1 MRKRWLLAAL
11 SALCFALLFVGCT
24 AQKPVYTVTYINGA
38 EVFYTDTA
46 EEGAP
51 LPLPDK
57 DPEKA
62 EDDTYTY
69 TFKGWSL
76 SEGGEIADLASVTSV
91 TEAMTFYAV
100 FEPVEKPVFT
110 YTVTFVDGLTGKP
123 IGEPQSVKEGE
134 SAVAPEPPVHEGY
147 TFTGWDKD
155 FTNITVRTE
164 VKALYTVNSYT
175 LTTEVLGEEKTQEIE
190 YGGSLE
196 LGAPE
201 TPEGLVFAGWYVKE
215 DGEAVLLTEKYPDG
229 MPAAAVSAY
238 AAFGI
243 DWSGVSLDTA
253 DAVYGGKAAVTVPDA
268 EGFSYTYVWGDDTAG
283 PEFAY
288 KAAGEQDVKVTVRA
302 EYKSGNATYAEGEK
316 TFEQTVAVAKAAL
329 SVTVKPESG
338 EVAYGTLPQ
347 ISFDADGFVGED
359 AAKYEGRFTAVFTDA
374 ADAPADGAGLAVGEY
389 TVSAQLPG
397 QSDYELK
404 VTSAKLNVTPK
415 AITLKLTAEDI
426 LYGEEPEYTVSS
438 DGFAYGEDMDVLSGG
453 SVVFK
458 KDGAIVSG
466 SLSVGVYTAETQGYA
481 SENYSVTQASAQFEV
496 SKATLTVTVRTDK
509 TQYVYAESAVPSYV
523 VDERGLV
530 NGDIAGVVTG
540 EPSYVFTKEGEEIS
554 GVLPVG
560 SYGVTVK
567 GLSADNYELK
577 IVDGSFIVM
586 AREVLLE
593 AEVSQKSGAEWTKSD
608 FAPALPDGCTF
619 SGTLVLN
626 TTDAGEY
633 KLEGTSLEGTL
644 FAWSVPAKVL
654 RGEEDVTA
662 NFVFRFAVA
671 VKLEEIPFDVG
682 TVENFTAVYTG
693 NAIELGKSITVKE
706 PPEGLKIEYKLGE
719 EGSYAE
725 ALPKAT
731 DAGVYTVYFRLS
743 APNYTAY
750 EGSYQATISQAENK
764 IAETT
769 SFGTYTYTG
778 QDQTVEFAS
787 HLKADFGEIVLKEGN
802 TNIVKDAG
810 EYSFTVC
817 VAETENYKG
826 AEHTVKITVGKATY
840 TEGQIPAQK
849 VADDDIVAGM
859 NKTLV
864 DVALAEGFAWTDDSL
879 GYKAGENTAAAT
891 YCGDAKN
898 YETYSLQITFTARR
912 ENITIF
918 ADGSK
923 LEADFGIS
931 SFTEFAAALSA
942 KDEKGENFTLVDL
955 STLCSAAFVNIDYTT
970 GGTYAVRYT
979 LTTAENDYYAFAFE
993 NAGDGEYFAPFKL
1006 KSVKLGDALYTIEDA
1021 LAKAVSGNTVIV
1033 TANTAFAS
1041 ADTLSLLNE
1050 VYSAE
1055 GGHYT
1060 VKEGVTLLV
1069 PYSDTDTVGNNNYD
1083 SKELTASSAPV
1094 LYRTVTVPQGITIIN
1109 SGTITVGAY
1118 TNIKNA
1124 GYRHQGTITG
1134 GYSQIVLDGILNSTG
1149 TMNVYGNITGNG
1161 QVNALAGTV
1170 RERFEIL
1177 DWRGGTIAG
1186 ATFLAFENS
1195 PAKVNMSVG
1204 DNIIDPQQANEF
1216 PFKQYSLAS
1225 ISATVTINY
1234 GAKLSGIARIY
1245 TSTPDAL
1252 TSIDFVI
1259 VAKEGDNNGLILLKE
1274 GDDVYA
1280 TKKTKED
1287 GRVELLVHG
1296 GAVGGQADLELT
1308 VGYPPLISA
1317 TIHMRSGLVAF
1328 PITGGLDIVLESGD
1342 YESSFG
1348 YKILPGATFMLRN
1361 NANLTL
1367 NDTVKG
1373 TTVYT
1378 EDDIIYADNYDPNNP
1393 FFEPTNA
1400 TVGKWEYYDPD
1411 QGDGM
1416 FKVGAGCTL
1425 TINGKFG
1432 GSISGESGSNIIVAQ
1447 SAELKTTTY
1456 EGYGEKSGFLSITFT
1471 FKVTTKNADKPAQ
1484 LSGYEG
1490 ELTAGMRYTYDG
1502 ATWTAQA

>member
-51 LPLPDK
+51 LPRPDK

-76 SEGGEIADLASVTSV
+76 SEGGEIADLASVTEV

-110 YTVTFVDGLTGKP
+110 YTVTFVDGLTGQP

-175 LTTEVLGEEKTQEIE
+175 LTTEVLGKETTQEIE

-374 ADAPADGAGLAVGEY
+374 ADAPADGDRLVAGEY

-404 VTSAKLNVTPK
+404 VTTAKLKVTPK

-466 SLSVGVYTAETQGYA
+466 SLSAGVYTAETQGYA

-509 TQYVYAESAVPSYV
+509 TQYVYAESAAPSYV
-523 VDERGLV
+523 VDESGLV

-540 EPSYVFTKEGEEIS
+540 EPSYVFTKEGEEVS

-577 IVDGSFIVM
+577 IVDGSFIVI

-644 FAWSVPAKVL
+644 FAWSVSAKVL

-682 TVENFTAVYTG
+682 TVENFTAAYTG
-693 NAIELGKSITVKE
+693 STIKLGEGITVNN

-817 VAETENYKG
+817 VAETENYAG
-826 AEHTVKITVGKATY
+826 AEYTVEITVGKATY

-859 NKTLV
+859 NKTLA

-891 YCGDAKN
+891 YCGDTKN
-898 YETYSLQITFTARR
+898 YEPYSLQITFTARR

-942 KDEKGENFTLVDL
+942 KDEKDENFTLVDL

-993 NAGDGEYFAPFKL
+993 NAEGGEYFAPFKL

-1033 TANTAFAS
+1033 TANTAFVS
-1041 ADTLSLLNE
+1041 ADTLSLLNG

-1069 PYSDTDTVGNNNYD
+1069 PFDANYSTSPKEIIRGTNAKEANAYVTLTVSGDIQINVFGTLMVNAKRTSSGAKTSTVYLYGAMDVQEGATIQIENGATLEAIGYIYGKGNIVAKSGSKVYETFNMYGWKGGTISLNIKNNVFPLNQYT
-1083 SKELTASSAPV
+1083 L
-1094 LYRTVTVPQGITIIN
+1094 N
-1109 SGTITVGAY
+1109 SLIVKTRFEAGSDYQARACITVGKEIFGIFIGKDFFAEASFASVND
-1118 TNIKNA
+1118 TSFIQLTS
-1124 GYRHQGTITG
+1124 GYFEKYVDETTG
-1134 GYSQIVLDGILNSTG
+1134 DVHFDLH
-1149 TMNVYGNITGNG
+1149 
-1161 QVNALAGTV
+1161 GTV
-1170 RERFEIL
+1170 
-1177 DWRGGTIAG
+1177 
-1186 ATFLAFENS
+1186 AFNNLE
-1195 PAKVNMSVG
+1195 V
-1204 DNIIDPQQANEF
+1204 
-1216 PFKQYSLAS
+1216 SLSTYS
-1225 ISATVTINY
+1225 ISTEGVQVPIPGHFKINIAEETTTISSDVQL
-1234 GAKLSGIARIY
+1234 KL
-1245 TSTPDAL
+1245 
-1252 TSIDFVI
+1252 
-1259 VAKEGDNNGLILLKE
+1259 
-1274 GDDVYA
+1274 
-1280 TKKTKED
+1280 
-1287 GRVELLVHG
+1287 
-1296 GAVGGQADLELT
+1296 
-1308 VGYPPLISA
+1308 
-1317 TIHMRSGLVAF
+1317 
-1328 PITGGLDIVLESGD
+1328 
-1342 YESSFG
+1342 
-1348 YKILPGATFMLRN
+1348 LPGAE
-1361 NANLTL
+1361 
-1367 NDTVKG
+1367 VS
-1373 TTVYT
+1373 
-1378 EDDIIYADNYDPNNP
+1378 
-1393 FFEPTNA
+1393 
-1400 TVGKWEYYDPD
+1400 
-1411 QGDGM
+1411 
-1416 FKVGAGCTL
+1416 VGAGAELVVQGSLYSYGEGCAVFDGVSGWTDGALGRGYPHNEFAGSHRVTPTPVYSVNSAAKLNVAGEVEVQDGAVFAAGVYGGTGGIVSVASGAVLSNKIQEDNSSDGNTGYFGATL
-1425 TINGKFG
+1425 TAKLE
-1432 GSISGESGSNIIVAQ
+1432 SVSGAQ
-1447 SAELKTTTY
+1447 D
-1456 EGYGEKSGFLSITFT
+1456 I
-1471 FKVTTKNADKPAQ
+1471 
-1484 LSGYEG
+1484 
-1490 ELTAGMRYTYDG
+1490 TAGTTYTYDG
-1502 ATWTAQA
+1502 ASWTAASQV

>member
-51 LPLPDK
+51 LPRPDK

-76 SEGGEIADLASVTSV
+76 SEGGEIADLASVTEV

-175 LTTEVLGEEKTQEIE
+175 LTTEVLGKETTQEIE
-190 YGGSLE
+190 YGGSLK

-329 SVTVKPESG
+329 FVTVKPESG

-415 AITLKLTAEDI
+415 AITLKLIAEDI
-426 LYGEEPEYTVSS
+426 RYGEEPEYTVSS
-438 DGFAYGEDMDVLSGG
+438 DGFAYGEGMDVLSGG

-466 SLSVGVYTAETQGYA
+466 SLSAGVYTAETQGYA
-481 SENYSVTQASAQFEV
+481 SKNYSVTQASAQFEV

-523 VDERGLV
+523 VDESDLV

-540 EPSYVFTKEGEEIS
+540 EPSYVFTKEGEEVS

-577 IVDGSFIVM
+577 IVDGSFIVI

-593 AEVSQKSGAEWTKSD
+593 AEASQKSGAEWTKSD

-662 NFVFRFAVA
+662 NFVFLFAVS
-671 VKLEEIPFDVG
+671 VKLEEIAFEIG
-682 TVENFTAVYTG
+682 TVENFTATYTG
-693 NAIELGKSITVKE
+693 SAIRLGEGITVND
-706 PPEGLKIEYKLGE
+706 PPAGLKIEYGLTKGE
-719 EGSYAE
+719 YSET
-725 ALPKAT
+725 LPTET

-743 APNYTAY
+743 APNYAEY
-750 EGSYQATISQAENK
+750 ESSYQATISQAENK

-769 SFGTYTYTG
+769 PFGTYTYTG
-778 QDQTVEFAS
+778 QEQTVEFAS

-826 AEHTVKITVGKATY
+826 AEYTVKITVGKATY

-859 NKTLV
+859 NKTLA
-864 DVALAEGFAWTDDSL
+864 DVALAEGFAWAEDSL
-879 GYKAGENTAAAT
+879 GYKAGENTAAAI
-891 YCGDAKN
+891 YCGDTKN
-898 YETYSLQITFTARR
+898 YEPYSLQITFTARR

-918 ADGSK
+918 ADGTK
-923 LEADFGIS
+923 LEADFGTS

-942 KDEKGENFTLVDL
+942 KDEKGESFTLVDL

-979 LTTAENDYYAFAFE
+979 LTKTEDDYYAFAFE
-993 NAGDGEYFAPFKL
+993 KAGDGEYFAPFKL

-1041 ADTLSLLNE
+1041 VDTLSLLNG

-1060 VKEGVTLLV
+1060 VKKGVTLLV
-1069 PYSDTDTVGNNNYD
+1069 PFDANYSTSPKEIIRGTNAKEANAYVTLTVSGDIQINVFGTLMVNAKRTSSGAKTSTVYLYGAMDVQEGATIQIENGATLEAIGYIFGKGSIVAKSGSKVYETFNMYGWKGGTISLNIKNNVFPLNQYT
-1083 SKELTASSAPV
+1083 L
-1094 LYRTVTVPQGITIIN
+1094 N
-1109 SGTITVGAY
+1109 SLIVKTRFEAGSDYQARACITVGKEIFGIFIGKDFFAEASFASVND
-1118 TNIKNA
+1118 TSFIQLTS
-1124 GYRHQGTITG
+1124 GYFEKYVDETTG
-1134 GYSQIVLDGILNSTG
+1134 DVHFDLH
-1149 TMNVYGNITGNG
+1149 
-1161 QVNALAGTV
+1161 GTV
-1170 RERFEIL
+1170 AFNNLEVSLGFLYSISTEGLQVPIP
-1177 DWRGGTIAG
+1177 GHFKINIAEETTTISSDVQLKLLPG
-1186 ATFLAFENS
+1186 AE
-1195 PAKVNMSVG
+1195 VSVG
-1204 DNIIDPQQANEF
+1204 A
-1216 PFKQYSLAS
+1216 
-1225 ISATVTINY
+1225 
-1234 GAKLSGIARIY
+1234 GAKLVVQGSLYSYGEGCAVFDGVSGWTDGALGRGY
-1245 TSTPDAL
+1245 PHNEFAGSHRVTPAPVYSVNSAAKL
-1252 TSIDFVI
+1252 N
-1259 VAKEGDNNGLILLKE
+1259 VAGE
-1274 GDDVYA
+1274 
-1280 TKKTKED
+1280 
-1287 GRVELLVHG
+1287 VEVQD
-1296 GAVGGQADLELT
+1296 GAVFAAGVYGKAGGELSVASGAVLSNKIQEDNSSDGNT
-1308 VGYPPLISA
+1308 GYFGVTLTA
-1317 TIHMRSGLVAF
+1317 K
-1328 PITGGLDIVLESGD
+1328 LESV
-1342 YESSFG
+1342 S
-1348 YKILPGATFMLRN
+1348 GAQDIT
-1361 NANLTL
+1361 A
-1367 NDTVKG
+1367 G
-1373 TTVYT
+1373 TT
-1378 EDDIIYADNYDPNNP
+1378 
-1393 FFEPTNA
+1393 
-1400 TVGKWEYYDPD
+1400 
-1411 QGDGM
+1411 
-1416 FKVGAGCTL
+1416 
-1425 TINGKFG
+1425 
-1432 GSISGESGSNIIVAQ
+1432 
-1447 SAELKTTTY
+1447 
-1456 EGYGEKSGFLSITFT
+1456 
-1471 FKVTTKNADKPAQ
+1471 
-1484 LSGYEG
+1484 
-1490 ELTAGMRYTYDG
+1490 YTYDG
-1502 ATWTAQA
+1502 ASWTAAPQV

>member
-24 AQKPVYTVTYINGA
+24 AQKSVYTVTYINGA

-51 LPLPDK
+51 LPRPDK

-76 SEGGEIADLASVTSV
+76 SEGGEICDLASVTSV

-175 LTTEVLGEEKTQEIE
+175 LTTEVLGKETTQEIE

-253 DAVYGGKAAVTVPDA
+253 DAVYGGKAAVTVPDS

-316 TFEQTVAVAKAAL
+316 IFEQTVAVAKAEL

-404 VTSAKLNVTPK
+404 VTAAKLNVTPK

-426 LYGEEPEYTVSS
+426 RYGEEPEYTVSS

-496 SKATLTVTVRTDK
+496 SKATLSVTVRTDK

-577 IVDGSFIVM
+577 IVDGSFIVT

-593 AEVSQKSGAEWTKSD
+593 AEASQKSGAEWAKSD

-644 FAWSVPAKVL
+644 FAWSAPAKVL

-662 NFVFRFAVA
+662 NFVFRFAVS

-682 TVENFTAVYTG
+682 TVENFTAAYTG
-693 NAIELGKSITVKE
+693 SAIELGKDITVKE

-731 DAGVYTVYFRLS
+731 DTGVYTVYFRLS

-750 EGSYQATISQAENK
+750 EGSYQATISQAANK

-769 SFGTYTYTG
+769 PFGTYTYTG
-778 QDQTVEFAS
+778 QEQTVEFAS

-817 VAETENYKG
+817 VVETKNYAG
-826 AEHTVKITVGKATY
+826 AEYTVEITVGKATY

-918 ADGSK
+918 ADGTK
-923 LEADFGIS
+923 LEADFGTS

-942 KDEKGENFTLVDL
+942 KDEKGESFTLVDL
-955 STLCSAAFVNIDYTT
+955 STLCTAAFENIDYAT

-979 LTTAENDYYAFAFE
+979 LTKTEDDYYAFAFE

-1006 KSVKLGDALYTIEDA
+1006 KSVKLGDTLYTIEDA

-1041 ADTLSLLNE
+1041 ADTLSLLNG
-1050 VYSAE
+1050 VYSA

-1060 VKEGVTLLV
+1060 VKAGVTLLV
-1069 PYSDTDTVGNNNYD
+1069 PYDTGYSENTKDCDVNYEAVGATPFATLTISSGVSLSVNGKLIVNAKIVQRSGVTSTVKGNLYGAMNVCKGASITLAGGSVYESIGFSYGEGTIYTQKEAEVYELFNMVGYKGGTISSGIEGTVFPLNQYGMTSISCKLEIVYGANYYAKAFTAALSNSVKVDADVLFVSDDSSAFLQVMSEKGKIYKWIDESIGAIYFETDGDVQFNNMSVKLGRYALDTAGREIPIPGNFKFIVNSGTVTIPADIRIKLLPGMCLTIKEGAGVEVYGRLYSYGSKDSYSMAMTDGGEPLETWQDGNQSVKAYPLGDMKNVYRKVPTLD
-1083 SKELTASSAPV
+1083 YTASSPAV
-1094 LYRTVTVPQGITIIN
+1094 ISVAGSINVYAGAYFACEVSGVQNGKLHFDSASELTGTIQEDFSHIEKKWGIIN
-1109 SGTITVGAY
+1109 TCIEVYFTTTIKTVGA
-1118 TNIKNA
+1118 
-1124 GYRHQGTITG
+1124 
-1134 GYSQIVLDGILNSTG
+1134 
-1149 TMNVYGNITGNG
+1149 NG
-1161 QVNALAGTV
+1161 EV
-1170 RERFEIL
+1170 FE
-1177 DWRGGTIAG
+1177 
-1186 ATFLAFENS
+1186 
-1195 PAKVNMSVG
+1195 
-1204 DNIIDPQQANEF
+1204 
-1216 PFKQYSLAS
+1216 
-1225 ISATVTINY
+1225 
-1234 GAKLSGIARIY
+1234 
-1245 TSTPDAL
+1245 
-1252 TSIDFVI
+1252 
-1259 VAKEGDNNGLILLKE
+1259 
-1274 GDDVYA
+1274 
-1280 TKKTKED
+1280 
-1287 GRVELLVHG
+1287 
-1296 GAVGGQADLELT
+1296 
-1308 VGYPPLISA
+1308 
-1317 TIHMRSGLVAF
+1317 
-1328 PITGGLDIVLESGD
+1328 
-1342 YESSFG
+1342 
-1348 YKILPGATFMLRN
+1348 
-1361 NANLTL
+1361 
-1367 NDTVKG
+1367 KG
-1373 TTVYT
+1373 K
-1378 EDDIIYADNYDPNNP
+1378 D
-1393 FFEPTNA
+1393 
-1400 TVGKWEYYDPD
+1400 
-1411 QGDGM
+1411 
-1416 FKVGAGCTL
+1416 
-1425 TINGKFG
+1425 
-1432 GSISGESGSNIIVAQ
+1432 
-1447 SAELKTTTY
+1447 
-1456 EGYGEKSGFLSITFT
+1456 
-1471 FKVTTKNADKPAQ
+1471 
-1484 LSGYEG
+1484 
-1490 ELTAGMRYTYDG
+1490 YTYDD

>member
-51 LPLPDK
+51 LPRPDK

-76 SEGGEIADLASVTSV
+76 SEGGEIADLASVTEV

-175 LTTEVLGEEKTQEIE
+175 LTTEVLGKETTQEIE

-201 TPEGLVFAGWYVKE
+201 TPEGLIFAGWYVKE

-329 SVTVKPESG
+329 SVTVKPENG

-347 ISFDADGFVGED
+347 ISFEADGFVGED

-415 AITLKLTAEDI
+415 AITLKLIAEDI
-426 LYGEEPEYTVSS
+426 RYGEEPEYTVSS
-438 DGFAYGEDMDVLSGG
+438 DGFAYGEGMDVLSGG

-466 SLSVGVYTAETQGYA
+466 SLSAGVYTAETQGYA
-481 SENYSVTQASAQFEV
+481 SKNYSVTQASAQFEV

-523 VDERGLV
+523 VDESDLV

-540 EPSYVFTKEGEEIS
+540 EPSYVFTKEGEEVS

-577 IVDGSFIVM
+577 IVDGSFIVI

-593 AEVSQKSGAEWTKSD
+593 AEASQKSGAEWTKSD

-644 FAWSVPAKVL
+644 FAWSAPAKVL

-682 TVENFTAVYTG
+682 TVENFTAAYTG
-693 NAIELGKSITVKE
+693 SAIELGKDITVKE

-743 APNYTAY
+743 APNYAEY
-750 EGSYQATISQAENK
+750 ESSYQATISQAENK

-826 AEHTVKITVGKATY
+826 AEYTVKITVGKATY

-849 VADDDIVAGM
+849 TADDDIVAGM
-859 NKTLV
+859 NKTLA
-864 DVALAEGFAWTDDSL
+864 DVALAEGFAWAEDSL
-879 GYKAGENTAAAT
+879 GYKAGENTAAAI
-891 YCGDAKN
+891 YCGDTKN
-898 YETYSLQITFTARR
+898 YEPYSLQITFTARR

-918 ADGSK
+918 ADGTK
-923 LEADFGIS
+923 LEADFGTS

-942 KDEKGENFTLVDL
+942 KDEKGESFTLVDL
-955 STLCSAAFVNIDYTT
+955 STLCSAAFENIDYAT

-979 LTTAENDYYAFAFE
+979 LTKTEDDYYAFAFE
-993 NAGDGEYFAPFKL
+993 KAGDGEYFAPFKL
-1006 KSVKLGDALYTIEDA
+1006 KSVKLGDTLYTIEDA

-1041 ADTLSLLNE
+1041 VDTLSLLNG

-1060 VKEGVTLLV
+1060 VKKGVTLLV
-1069 PYSDTDTVGNNNYD
+1069 PFDANYSTSPKEIIRGTNAKEANAYVTLTVSGDIQINVFGTLMVNA
-1083 SKELTASSAPV
+1083 KRASSGAKTS
-1094 LYRTVTVPQGITIIN
+1094 TVYQYGTMDVQEGATIQIEN
-1109 SGTITVGAY
+1109 GATLEAIGYIFGKGSIVAKSGSKVYETFNMYGWKGGTISL
-1118 TNIKNA
+1118 NIKNNVFPLNQ
-1124 GYRHQGTITG
+1124 YT
-1134 GYSQIVLDGILNSTG
+1134 LNSLIVKTRFEAGSDYQARACITAKIIWESDFFAEASFASVNDNSFIQLTSGYFEKYVDETTG
-1149 TMNVYGNITGNG
+1149 DVHFD
-1161 QVNALAGTV
+1161 LHGTV
-1170 RERFEIL
+1170 AFNNLEVSLGFLYSISTEGLQVPIP
-1177 DWRGGTIAG
+1177 GHFKINIAEETTTISSDVQLKLLPG
-1186 ATFLAFENS
+1186 AE
-1195 PAKVNMSVG
+1195 VSVG
-1204 DNIIDPQQANEF
+1204 A
-1216 PFKQYSLAS
+1216 
-1225 ISATVTINY
+1225 
-1234 GAKLSGIARIY
+1234 GAKLVVQGSLYSYGEGCAVFDGVSGWTDGALGRGY
-1245 TSTPDAL
+1245 PHNEFAGSHRVTPAPVYSVNSAAKL
-1252 TSIDFVI
+1252 N
-1259 VAKEGDNNGLILLKE
+1259 VAGE
-1274 GDDVYA
+1274 
-1280 TKKTKED
+1280 
-1287 GRVELLVHG
+1287 VEVQD
-1296 GAVGGQADLELT
+1296 GAVFAAGVYGKAGGELSVASGAVLSNKIQEDNSSDGNT
-1308 VGYPPLISA
+1308 GYFGVTLTA
-1317 TIHMRSGLVAF
+1317 K
-1328 PITGGLDIVLESGD
+1328 LESV
-1342 YESSFG
+1342 S
-1348 YKILPGATFMLRN
+1348 GAQDIT
-1361 NANLTL
+1361 A
-1367 NDTVKG
+1367 G
-1373 TTVYT
+1373 TT
-1378 EDDIIYADNYDPNNP
+1378 
-1393 FFEPTNA
+1393 
-1400 TVGKWEYYDPD
+1400 
-1411 QGDGM
+1411 
-1416 FKVGAGCTL
+1416 
-1425 TINGKFG
+1425 
-1432 GSISGESGSNIIVAQ
+1432 
-1447 SAELKTTTY
+1447 
-1456 EGYGEKSGFLSITFT
+1456 
-1471 FKVTTKNADKPAQ
+1471 
-1484 LSGYEG
+1484 
-1490 ELTAGMRYTYDG
+1490 YTYDG
-1502 ATWTAQA
+1502 ASWTAAPQV

>member
-1 MRKRWLLAAL
+1 MRKRWLLAVL

-51 LPLPDK
+51 LPRPDK

-76 SEGGEIADLASVTSV
+76 SEGGEIADLASVTEV

-123 IGEPQSVKEGE
+123 IGEPQSVEEGG

-147 TFTGWDKD
+147 TFAGWDKD

-175 LTTEVLGEEKTQEIE
+175 LTTEVLGKEKTQEIE

-302 EYKSGNATYAEGEK
+302 EYKSENVTYAEGEK
-316 TFEQTVAVAKAAL
+316 IFEQTVAVAKAAL
-329 SVTVKPESG
+329 SVTVKPENG

-389 TVSAQLPG
+389 TVSAQLQG

-404 VTSAKLNVTPK
+404 VTTAKLKVTPK

-426 LYGEEPEYTVSS
+426 RYGEEPEYTVSS
-438 DGFAYGEDMDVLSGG
+438 DGFAYGEGMDVLSGG

-466 SLSVGVYTAETQGYA
+466 SLSAGVYTAETQGYA

-509 TQYVYAESAVPSYV
+509 TQYVYAESAAPSYV
-523 VDERGLV
+523 VDESGLV

-577 IVDGSFIVM
+577 IVDGSFIVI

-593 AEVSQKSGAEWTKSD
+593 AEASQKSGAEWTKSD

-644 FAWSVPAKVL
+644 FAWSAPAKVL

-662 NFVFRFAVA
+662 NFVFRFAVS

-682 TVENFTAVYTG
+682 TVENFTAAYTG
-693 NAIELGKSITVKE
+693 SAIELGKDITVND
-706 PPEGLKIEYKLGE
+706 PPAGLKIEYGLTKGE
-719 EGSYAE
+719 YSET
-725 ALPKAT
+725 LPTET
-731 DAGVYTVYFRLS
+731 DEGVYTVYFRLS

-750 EGSYQATISQAENK
+750 EGSYKATITQAANK

-769 SFGTYTYTG
+769 PFGTYTYTG
-778 QDQTVEFAS
+778 QEQTVEFAS

-817 VAETENYKG
+817 VVETKNYKG
-826 AEHTVKITVGKATY
+826 AEYTVKVTVGKATY
-840 TEGQIPAQK
+840 TEEQIPAQK
-849 VADDDIVAGM
+849 TADDDIVAGM
-859 NKTLV
+859 NKTLA
-864 DVALAEGFAWTDDSL
+864 DVALAEGFAWTEDSL

-891 YCGDAKN
+891 YCGDTKN

-955 STLCSAAFVNIDYTT
+955 STLCSAAFENVDYAT

-993 NAGDGEYFAPFKL
+993 NAEGGEYFAPFKL

-1033 TANTAFAS
+1033 TANTAFVS
-1041 ADTLSLLNE
+1041 ADTLSLLNG

-1060 VKEGVTLLV
+1060 VKAGVTLLV
-1069 PYSDTDTVGNNNYD
+1069 PFDANYSTSPKEIIRGTNAKEANAYVTLTVSGDIQINVFGTLMVNAKRTSSGAKTSTVYLYGAMDVQEGATIQIENGATLEAIGYIYGKGNIVAKSGSKVYETFNMYGWKGGTISLNIKNNVFPLNQYT
-1083 SKELTASSAPV
+1083 L
-1094 LYRTVTVPQGITIIN
+1094 N
-1109 SGTITVGAY
+1109 SLIVKTRFEAGSDYQARACITVGKEIFGIFIGKDFFAEASFASVNDTSFIQLTSGY
-1118 TNIKNA
+1118 FEKYVDETTGDVHFDLHGTVAFNNLEVSLSTYSISTEGVQVPIPGHFKINIAEETTTISSDVQLKLLPGAEVSVGA
-1124 GYRHQGTITG
+1124 GAELVVQGSLYSYGEGCAVFDGVSGWTDGALGRGYPHNEFAGSHRVTPTPVYSVNSAAKLNVAGEVEVQDGAVFAAGVYGGTG
-1134 GYSQIVLDGILNSTG
+1134 GIVSVASGAVLSNKIQEDNSTG
-1149 TMNVYGNITGNG
+1149 SATGY
-1161 QVNALAGTV
+1161 
-1170 RERFEIL
+1170 F
-1177 DWRGGTIAG
+1177 G
-1186 ATFLAFENS
+1186 ATL
-1195 PAKVNMSVG
+1195 
-1204 DNIIDPQQANEF
+1204 
-1216 PFKQYSLAS
+1216 
-1225 ISATVTINY
+1225 T
-1234 GAKLSGIARIY
+1234 AKLENVSGA
-1245 TSTPDAL
+1245 
-1252 TSIDFVI
+1252 
-1259 VAKEGDNNGLILLKE
+1259 
-1274 GDDVYA
+1274 
-1280 TKKTKED
+1280 
-1287 GRVELLVHG
+1287 
-1296 GAVGGQADLELT
+1296 Q
-1308 VGYPPLISA
+1308 
-1317 TIHMRSGLVAF
+1317 
-1328 PITGGLDIVLESGD
+1328 DI
-1342 YESSFG
+1342 
-1348 YKILPGATFMLRN
+1348 
-1361 NANLTL
+1361 
-1367 NDTVKG
+1367 
-1373 TTVYT
+1373 
-1378 EDDIIYADNYDPNNP
+1378 
-1393 FFEPTNA
+1393 
-1400 TVGKWEYYDPD
+1400 
-1411 QGDGM
+1411 
-1416 FKVGAGCTL
+1416 
-1425 TINGKFG
+1425 
-1432 GSISGESGSNIIVAQ
+1432 
-1447 SAELKTTTY
+1447 
-1456 EGYGEKSGFLSITFT
+1456 
-1471 FKVTTKNADKPAQ
+1471 
-1484 LSGYEG
+1484 
-1490 ELTAGMRYTYDG
+1490 TAGMTYTYDG

>member
-1 MRKRWLLAAL
+1 MRKRWLLAVL

-51 LPLPDK
+51 LPRPDK

-76 SEGGEIADLASVTSV
+76 SEGGEIADLASVTEV

-123 IGEPQSVKEGE
+123 IGEPQSVEEGG

-147 TFTGWDKD
+147 TFAGWDKD

-175 LTTEVLGEEKTQEIE
+175 LTTEVLGKEKTQEIE

-302 EYKSGNATYAEGEK
+302 EYKSENVTYAEGEK
-316 TFEQTVAVAKAAL
+316 IFEQTVAVAKAAL
-329 SVTVKPESG
+329 FVTVKPENG

-389 TVSAQLPG
+389 TVSAQLQG

-404 VTSAKLNVTPK
+404 VTTAKLKVTPK

-426 LYGEEPEYTVSS
+426 RYGEEPEYTVSS
-438 DGFAYGEDMDVLSGG
+438 DGFAYGEGMDVLSGG

-466 SLSVGVYTAETQGYA
+466 SLSAGVYTAETQGYA

-509 TQYVYAESAVPSYV
+509 TQYVYAESAAPSYV
-523 VDERGLV
+523 VDESGLV

-577 IVDGSFIVM
+577 IVDGSFIVI

-593 AEVSQKSGAEWTKSD
+593 AEASQKSGAEWTKSD

-644 FAWSVPAKVL
+644 FAWSAPAKVL

-662 NFVFRFAVA
+662 NFVFRFAVS

-682 TVENFTAVYTG
+682 TVENFTAAYTG
-693 NAIELGKSITVKE
+693 SAIELGKDITVND
-706 PPEGLKIEYKLGE
+706 PPAGLKIEYGLTKGE
-719 EGSYAE
+719 YSET
-725 ALPKAT
+725 LPTET
-731 DAGVYTVYFRLS
+731 DEGVYTVYFRLS

-750 EGSYQATISQAENK
+750 EGSYKATITQAANK

-769 SFGTYTYTG
+769 PFGTYTYTG
-778 QDQTVEFAS
+778 QEQTVEFAS

-817 VAETENYKG
+817 VVETKNYKG
-826 AEHTVKITVGKATY
+826 AEYTVKVTVGKATY
-840 TEGQIPAQK
+840 TEEQIPAQK
-849 VADDDIVAGM
+849 TADDDIVAGM
-859 NKTLV
+859 NKTLA
-864 DVALAEGFAWTDDSL
+864 DVALAEGFAWTEDSL

-891 YCGDAKN
+891 YCGDTKN

-955 STLCSAAFVNIDYTT
+955 STLCSAAFENVDYAT

-993 NAGDGEYFAPFKL
+993 NAEGGEYFAPFKL

-1033 TANTAFAS
+1033 TANTAFVS
-1041 ADTLSLLNE
+1041 ADTLSLLNG

-1069 PYSDTDTVGNNNYD
+1069 PFDANYSTSPKEIIRGTNAKEANAYVTLTVSGDIQINVFGTLMVNAKRTSSGAKTSTVYLYGAMDVQEGATIQIENGATLEAIGYIYGKGNIVAKSGSKVYETFNMYGWKGGTISLNIKNNVFPLNQYT
-1083 SKELTASSAPV
+1083 L
-1094 LYRTVTVPQGITIIN
+1094 N
-1109 SGTITVGAY
+1109 SLIVKTRFEAGSDYQARACITVGKEIFGIFIGKDFFAEASFASVNDTSFIQLTSGY
-1118 TNIKNA
+1118 FEKYVDETTGDVHFDLHGTVAFNNLEVSLSTYSISTEGVQVPIPGHFKINIAEETTTISSDVQLKLLPGAEVSVGA
-1124 GYRHQGTITG
+1124 GAELVVQGSLYSYGEGCAVFDGVSGWTDGALGRGYPHNEFAGSHRVTPTPVYSVNSAAKLNVAGEVEVQDGAVFAAGVYGGTG
-1134 GYSQIVLDGILNSTG
+1134 GIVSVASGAVLSNKIQEDNSTG
-1149 TMNVYGNITGNG
+1149 SATGY
-1161 QVNALAGTV
+1161 
-1170 RERFEIL
+1170 F
-1177 DWRGGTIAG
+1177 G
-1186 ATFLAFENS
+1186 ATL
-1195 PAKVNMSVG
+1195 
-1204 DNIIDPQQANEF
+1204 
-1216 PFKQYSLAS
+1216 
-1225 ISATVTINY
+1225 T
-1234 GAKLSGIARIY
+1234 AKLENVSGA
-1245 TSTPDAL
+1245 
-1252 TSIDFVI
+1252 
-1259 VAKEGDNNGLILLKE
+1259 
-1274 GDDVYA
+1274 
-1280 TKKTKED
+1280 
-1287 GRVELLVHG
+1287 
-1296 GAVGGQADLELT
+1296 Q
-1308 VGYPPLISA
+1308 
-1317 TIHMRSGLVAF
+1317 
-1328 PITGGLDIVLESGD
+1328 DI
-1342 YESSFG
+1342 
-1348 YKILPGATFMLRN
+1348 
-1361 NANLTL
+1361 
-1367 NDTVKG
+1367 
-1373 TTVYT
+1373 
-1378 EDDIIYADNYDPNNP
+1378 
-1393 FFEPTNA
+1393 
-1400 TVGKWEYYDPD
+1400 
-1411 QGDGM
+1411 
-1416 FKVGAGCTL
+1416 
-1425 TINGKFG
+1425 
-1432 GSISGESGSNIIVAQ
+1432 
-1447 SAELKTTTY
+1447 
-1456 EGYGEKSGFLSITFT
+1456 
-1471 FKVTTKNADKPAQ
+1471 
-1484 LSGYEG
+1484 
-1490 ELTAGMRYTYDG
+1490 TAGMTYTYDG

>member
-51 LPLPDK
+51 LPRPDK

-76 SEGGEIADLASVTSV
+76 SEGGEICDLASVTSV

-100 FEPVEKPVFT
+100 FEPVEKPAYY
-110 YTVTFVDGLTGKP
+110 YTVTFIDGLTGKP

-175 LTTEVLGEEKTQEIE
+175 LTTEVLGEETTQEIE

-238 AAFGI
+238 AAFEI

-316 TFEQTVAVAKAAL
+316 TFEQTVAVAKAPL

-359 AAKYEGRFTAVFTDA
+359 AAKYEGRFTAMFTDA
-374 ADAPADGAGLAVGEY
+374 ADAPADGDRLAVGEY

-415 AITLKLTAEDI
+415 AITLKLIAEDI
-426 LYGEEPEYTVSS
+426 RYGEEPEYTVSS
-438 DGFAYGEDMDVLSGG
+438 DGFAYGEGMDVLSGG

-466 SLSVGVYTAETQGYA
+466 SLSAGVYTAETQGYA

-496 SKATLTVTVRTDK
+496 SKAALTVTVRTDK
-509 TQYVYAESAVPSYV
+509 TQYAYAESAAPSYV
-523 VDERGLV
+523 VDESGLV

-577 IVDGSFIVM
+577 IVDGTFTVM

-593 AEVSQKSGAEWTKSD
+593 AEASQKSGAEWTKSD

-654 RGEEDVTA
+654 RAEEDVTA
-662 NFVFRFAVA
+662 NFVFRFAVT
-671 VKLEEIPFDVG
+671 VKLEEIAFEIG
-682 TVENFTAVYTG
+682 TVENFTATYTG
-693 NAIELGKSITVKE
+693 SAIRLGEGITVND
-706 PPEGLKIEYKLGE
+706 PPAGLKIEYGLTKGE
-719 EGSYAE
+719 YSET
-725 ALPKAT
+725 LPTET

-750 EGSYQATISQAENK
+750 EGSYQATITQAANK
-764 IAETT
+764 IAET
-769 SFGTYTYTG
+769 SPFGTYTYTG
-778 QDQTVEFAS
+778 QEQTVEFAS

-817 VAETENYKG
+817 VAETENYAG
-826 AEHTVKITVGKATY
+826 AEYTVEITVGKATY

-849 VADDDIVAGM
+849 VAEEDIVAGM
-859 NKTLV
+859 NKTLA
-864 DVALAEGFAWTDDSL
+864 DVALAEGFAWTEDSL

-891 YCGDAKN
+891 YCGDTKN
-898 YETYSLQITFTARR
+898 YEPYSLQITFTARR

-918 ADGSK
+918 ADGTK

-931 SFTEFAAALSA
+931 SFTDFAAALSA
-942 KDEKGENFTLVDL
+942 KDEKGESFTLVDL
-955 STLCSAAFVNIDYTT
+955 STLCTAAFENIDYAT

-979 LTTAENDYYAFAFE
+979 LTKTEDDYYAFAFE

-1041 ADTLSLLNE
+1041 ADTLSLLNG

-1069 PYSDTDTVGNNNYD
+1069 PFDANYSTSPEEIIRGTNAKETNAYVTLTVSGDIQINVFGTLMVNAKRTSSGAKTSTVYLYGAMEVQEGATIQIENGATLEAIGYIYGKGNIVAKSGSKVYETFNMYGWKGGTISLNIKNNVFPLNQYT
-1083 SKELTASSAPV
+1083 L
-1094 LYRTVTVPQGITIIN
+1094 N
-1109 SGTITVGAY
+1109 SLIVKTRFEAGSDYQARACITVGKEIFGIFIGKDFFAEASFASVNDTSFIQLTSGY
-1118 TNIKNA
+1118 FEKYVDETTGDVHFDLHGTVAFNNLEVSLSTYSISTEGVQVPIPGHFKINIAEETTTISSDVQLKLLPGAEVSVGA
-1124 GYRHQGTITG
+1124 GAKLVVQGSLYSYGEGCAVFDGVSGWTDGALGRGYPHNEFAGSHRVTPTPVYSVNSAAKLNVAGEVEVQDGAVFAAGVYGGTG
-1134 GYSQIVLDGILNSTG
+1134 GKVSVASGAVLSNKIQEDNSTG
-1149 TMNVYGNITGNG
+1149 SATGYFGATLTAKLESVSGAQDIT
-1161 QVNALAGTV
+1161 AGT
-1170 RERFEIL
+1170 
-1177 DWRGGTIAG
+1177 T
-1186 ATFLAFENS
+1186 
-1195 PAKVNMSVG
+1195 
-1204 DNIIDPQQANEF
+1204 
-1216 PFKQYSLAS
+1216 
-1225 ISATVTINY
+1225 
-1234 GAKLSGIARIY
+1234 
-1245 TSTPDAL
+1245 
-1252 TSIDFVI
+1252 
-1259 VAKEGDNNGLILLKE
+1259 
-1274 GDDVYA
+1274 
-1280 TKKTKED
+1280 
-1287 GRVELLVHG
+1287 
-1296 GAVGGQADLELT
+1296 
-1308 VGYPPLISA
+1308 
-1317 TIHMRSGLVAF
+1317 
-1328 PITGGLDIVLESGD
+1328 
-1342 YESSFG
+1342 
-1348 YKILPGATFMLRN
+1348 
-1361 NANLTL
+1361 
-1367 NDTVKG
+1367 
-1373 TTVYT
+1373 
-1378 EDDIIYADNYDPNNP
+1378 
-1393 FFEPTNA
+1393 
-1400 TVGKWEYYDPD
+1400 
-1411 QGDGM
+1411 
-1416 FKVGAGCTL
+1416 
-1425 TINGKFG
+1425 
-1432 GSISGESGSNIIVAQ
+1432 
-1447 SAELKTTTY
+1447 
-1456 EGYGEKSGFLSITFT
+1456 
-1471 FKVTTKNADKPAQ
+1471 
-1484 LSGYEG
+1484 
-1490 ELTAGMRYTYDG
+1490 YTYDG

>member
-1 MRKRWLLAAL
+1 MRKRWLLAVL

-51 LPLPDK
+51 LPRPDK

-76 SEGGEIADLASVTSV
+76 SEGGEIADLASVTEV

-123 IGEPQSVKEGE
+123 IGEPQSVEEGG

-175 LTTEVLGEEKTQEIE
+175 LTTEVLGKETTQEIE

-201 TPEGLVFAGWYVKE
+201 TPEGLIFAGWYVKE

-302 EYKSGNATYAEGEK
+302 EYKSENVTYAEGEK
-316 TFEQTVAVAKAAL
+316 IFEQTVAVAKAAL
-329 SVTVKPESG
+329 FVTVKPENG

-389 TVSAQLPG
+389 TVSAQLQG

-404 VTSAKLNVTPK
+404 VTTAKLKVTPK

-426 LYGEEPEYTVSS
+426 RYGEEPEYTVSS
-438 DGFAYGEDMDVLSGG
+438 DGFAYGEGMDVLSGG

-466 SLSVGVYTAETQGYA
+466 SLSAGVYTAETQGYA

-509 TQYVYAESAVPSYV
+509 TQYVYAESAAPSYV
-523 VDERGLV
+523 VDESGLV

-577 IVDGSFIVM
+577 IVDGSFTVM

-593 AEVSQKSGAEWTKSD
+593 AEASQKSGAEWAKSD

-644 FAWSVPAKVL
+644 FAWSAPAKVL

-662 NFVFRFAVA
+662 NFVFRFAVS

-682 TVENFTAVYTG
+682 TVENFTAAYTG
-693 NAIELGKSITVKE
+693 SAIELGKDITVND
-706 PPEGLKIEYKLGE
+706 PPAGLKIEYGLTKGE
-719 EGSYAE
+719 YSET
-725 ALPKAT
+725 LPTET
-731 DAGVYTVYFRLS
+731 DEGVYTVYFRLS

-750 EGSYQATISQAENK
+750 EGSYKATITQAANK

-769 SFGTYTYTG
+769 PFGTYTYTG
-778 QDQTVEFAS
+778 QEQTVEFAS

-817 VAETENYKG
+817 VVETKNYAG
-826 AEHTVKITVGKATY
+826 AEYTVEITVGKATY

-955 STLCSAAFVNIDYTT
+955 STLCSAAFENVDYAT

-993 NAGDGEYFAPFKL
+993 NAEGGEYFAPFKL

-1033 TANTAFAS
+1033 TANTAFVS
-1041 ADTLSLLNE
+1041 ADTLSLLNG

-1060 VKEGVTLLV
+1060 VKAGVTLLV
-1069 PYSDTDTVGNNNYD
+1069 PFDANYSTSPKEIIRGTNAKEANAYVTLTVSGDIQINVFGTLMVNAKRTSSGAKTSTVYLYGAMDVQEGATIQIENGATLEAIGYIYGKGNIVAKSGSKVYETFNMYGWKGGTISLNIKNNVFPLNQYT
-1083 SKELTASSAPV
+1083 L
-1094 LYRTVTVPQGITIIN
+1094 N
-1109 SGTITVGAY
+1109 SLIVKTRFEAGSDYQARACITVGKEIFGIFIGKDFFAEASFASVNDTSFIQLTSGY
-1118 TNIKNA
+1118 FEKYVDETTGDVHFDLHGTVAFNNLEVSLSTYSISTEGVQVPIPGHFKINIAEETTTISSDVQLKLLPGAEVSVGA
-1124 GYRHQGTITG
+1124 GAELVVQGSLYSYGEGCAVFDGVSGWTDGALGRGYPHNEFAGSHRVTPTPVYSVNSAAKLNVAGEVEVQDGAVFAAGVYGGTG
-1134 GYSQIVLDGILNSTG
+1134 GIVSVASGAVLSNKIQEDNSTG
-1149 TMNVYGNITGNG
+1149 SATGY
-1161 QVNALAGTV
+1161 
-1170 RERFEIL
+1170 F
-1177 DWRGGTIAG
+1177 G
-1186 ATFLAFENS
+1186 ATL
-1195 PAKVNMSVG
+1195 
-1204 DNIIDPQQANEF
+1204 
-1216 PFKQYSLAS
+1216 
-1225 ISATVTINY
+1225 T
-1234 GAKLSGIARIY
+1234 AKLENVSGA
-1245 TSTPDAL
+1245 
-1252 TSIDFVI
+1252 
-1259 VAKEGDNNGLILLKE
+1259 
-1274 GDDVYA
+1274 
-1280 TKKTKED
+1280 
-1287 GRVELLVHG
+1287 
-1296 GAVGGQADLELT
+1296 Q
-1308 VGYPPLISA
+1308 
-1317 TIHMRSGLVAF
+1317 
-1328 PITGGLDIVLESGD
+1328 DI
-1342 YESSFG
+1342 
-1348 YKILPGATFMLRN
+1348 
-1361 NANLTL
+1361 
-1367 NDTVKG
+1367 
-1373 TTVYT
+1373 
-1378 EDDIIYADNYDPNNP
+1378 
-1393 FFEPTNA
+1393 
-1400 TVGKWEYYDPD
+1400 
-1411 QGDGM
+1411 
-1416 FKVGAGCTL
+1416 
-1425 TINGKFG
+1425 
-1432 GSISGESGSNIIVAQ
+1432 
-1447 SAELKTTTY
+1447 
-1456 EGYGEKSGFLSITFT
+1456 
-1471 FKVTTKNADKPAQ
+1471 
-1484 LSGYEG
+1484 
-1490 ELTAGMRYTYDG
+1490 TAGMTYTYDG

>member
-24 AQKPVYTVTYINGA
+24 AQKSVYTVTYINGA

-51 LPLPDK
+51 LPRPDK

-110 YTVTFVDGLTGKP
+110 YTVTFVDGLTGQP

-134 SAVAPEPPVHEGY
+134 SAVAPKPPVHEGY

-329 SVTVKPESG
+329 FVTVKPENG

-389 TVSAQLPG
+389 TVSAQLQG

-404 VTSAKLNVTPK
+404 VTTAKLKVTPK

-426 LYGEEPEYTVSS
+426 RYGEEPEYTVSS

-466 SLSVGVYTAETQGYA
+466 SLSAGVYTAETQGYA

-496 SKATLTVTVRTDK
+496 SKAALTVTVRTDK

-523 VDERGLV
+523 VDESGLV

-540 EPSYVFTKEGEEIS
+540 EPSYVFTKEGEEVS

-577 IVDGSFIVM
+577 IVDGTFTVM

-593 AEVSQKSGAEWTKSD
+593 AESSQKSGTAWSKND
-608 FAPALPDGCTF
+608 FNPALPDGCTF

-654 RGEEDVTA
+654 RAEEDVTA
-662 NFVFRFAVA
+662 NFVFRFAVT
-671 VKLEEIPFDVG
+671 VKLEEIAFEIG
-682 TVENFTAVYTG
+682 TVENFTATYTG
-693 NAIELGKSITVKE
+693 SAIELGKDITVND
-706 PPEGLKIEYKLGE
+706 PPAGLKIEYGLTKGE
-719 EGSYAE
+719 YSET
-725 ALPKAT
+725 LPTET
-731 DAGVYTVYFRLS
+731 DEGVYTVYFRLS

-750 EGSYQATISQAENK
+750 EGSYQATISQAANK

-769 SFGTYTYTG
+769 PFGTYTYTG
-778 QDQTVEFAS
+778 QEQTVEFAS

-817 VAETENYKG
+817 VAETENYAG
-826 AEHTVKITVGKATY
+826 AEYTVRITVGKATY

-859 NKTLV
+859 NKTLA

-1069 PYSDTDTVGNNNYD
+1069 PFDANYSTSPKEIIRGTNAKEANAYVTLTVSGDIQINVFGTLMVNAKRTSSGAKTSTVYLYGAMDVQEGATIQIENGATLEAIGYIYGKGNIVAKSGSKVYETFNMYGWKGGTISLNIKNNVFPLNQYT
-1083 SKELTASSAPV
+1083 L
-1094 LYRTVTVPQGITIIN
+1094 N
-1109 SGTITVGAY
+1109 SLIVKTRFEAGSDYQARACITVGKEIFGIFIGKDFFAEASFASVNDTSFIQLTSGY
-1118 TNIKNA
+1118 FEKYVDETTGDVHFDLHGTVAFNNLEVSLSTYSISTEGVQVPIPGHFKINIAEETTTISSDVQLKLLPGAEVSVGA
-1124 GYRHQGTITG
+1124 GAELVVQGSLYSYGEGCAVFDGVSGWTDGALGRGYPHNEFAGSHRVTPTPVYSVNSAAKLNVAGEVEVQDGAVFAAGVYGGTG
-1134 GYSQIVLDGILNSTG
+1134 GIVSVASGAVLSNKIQEDNSTG
-1149 TMNVYGNITGNG
+1149 SATGY
-1161 QVNALAGTV
+1161 
-1170 RERFEIL
+1170 F
-1177 DWRGGTIAG
+1177 G
-1186 ATFLAFENS
+1186 ATL
-1195 PAKVNMSVG
+1195 
-1204 DNIIDPQQANEF
+1204 
-1216 PFKQYSLAS
+1216 
-1225 ISATVTINY
+1225 T
-1234 GAKLSGIARIY
+1234 AKLENVSGA
-1245 TSTPDAL
+1245 
-1252 TSIDFVI
+1252 
-1259 VAKEGDNNGLILLKE
+1259 
-1274 GDDVYA
+1274 
-1280 TKKTKED
+1280 
-1287 GRVELLVHG
+1287 
-1296 GAVGGQADLELT
+1296 Q
-1308 VGYPPLISA
+1308 
-1317 TIHMRSGLVAF
+1317 
-1328 PITGGLDIVLESGD
+1328 DI
-1342 YESSFG
+1342 
-1348 YKILPGATFMLRN
+1348 
-1361 NANLTL
+1361 
-1367 NDTVKG
+1367 
-1373 TTVYT
+1373 
-1378 EDDIIYADNYDPNNP
+1378 
-1393 FFEPTNA
+1393 
-1400 TVGKWEYYDPD
+1400 
-1411 QGDGM
+1411 
-1416 FKVGAGCTL
+1416 
-1425 TINGKFG
+1425 
-1432 GSISGESGSNIIVAQ
+1432 
-1447 SAELKTTTY
+1447 
-1456 EGYGEKSGFLSITFT
+1456 
-1471 FKVTTKNADKPAQ
+1471 
-1484 LSGYEG
+1484 
-1490 ELTAGMRYTYDG
+1490 TAGMTYTYDG

>member
-1 MRKRWLLAAL
+1 MRKRWLLAVL

-51 LPLPDK
+51 LPRPDK

-76 SEGGEIADLASVTSV
+76 SEGGEIADLASVTEV

-123 IGEPQSVKEGE
+123 IGEPQSVEEGG

-147 TFTGWDKD
+147 TFAGWDKD

-175 LTTEVLGEEKTQEIE
+175 LTTEVLGKEKTQEIE

-302 EYKSGNATYAEGEK
+302 EYKSENVTYAEGEK
-316 TFEQTVAVAKAAL
+316 IFEQTVAVAKAAL
-329 SVTVKPESG
+329 FVTVKPENG

-389 TVSAQLPG
+389 TVSAQLQG

-404 VTSAKLNVTPK
+404 VTTAKLKVTPK

-426 LYGEEPEYTVSS
+426 RYGEEPEYTVSS
-438 DGFAYGEDMDVLSGG
+438 DGFAYGEGMDVLSGG

-466 SLSVGVYTAETQGYA
+466 SLSAGVYTAETQGYA

-509 TQYVYAESAVPSYV
+509 TQYVYAESAAPSYV
-523 VDERGLV
+523 VDESGLV

-577 IVDGSFIVM
+577 IVDGSFIVI

-593 AEVSQKSGAEWTKSD
+593 AEASQKSGAEWTKSD

-644 FAWSVPAKVL
+644 FAWSAPAKVL

-662 NFVFRFAVA
+662 NFVFRFAVS

-682 TVENFTAVYTG
+682 TVENFTAAYTG
-693 NAIELGKSITVKE
+693 SAIELGKDITVND
-706 PPEGLKIEYKLGE
+706 PPAGLKIEYGLTKGE
-719 EGSYAE
+719 YSET
-725 ALPKAT
+725 LPTET
-731 DAGVYTVYFRLS
+731 DEGVYTVYFRLS

-750 EGSYQATISQAENK
+750 EGSYKATITQAANK

-769 SFGTYTYTG
+769 PFGTYTYTG
-778 QDQTVEFAS
+778 QEQTVEFAS

-817 VAETENYKG
+817 VVETKNYKG
-826 AEHTVKITVGKATY
+826 AEYTVKVTVGKATY
-840 TEGQIPAQK
+840 TEEQIPAQK
-849 VADDDIVAGM
+849 TADDDIVAGM
-859 NKTLV
+859 NKTLA
-864 DVALAEGFAWTDDSL
+864 DVALAEGFAWTEDSL

-891 YCGDAKN
+891 YCGDTKN

-955 STLCSAAFVNIDYTT
+955 STLCSAAFENVDYAT

-993 NAGDGEYFAPFKL
+993 NAEGGEYFAPFKL

-1033 TANTAFAS
+1033 TANTAFVS
-1041 ADTLSLLNE
+1041 ADTLSLLNG

-1060 VKEGVTLLV
+1060 VKAGVTLLV
-1069 PYSDTDTVGNNNYD
+1069 PFDANYSTSPKEIIRGTNAKEANAYVTLTVSGDIQINVFGTLMVNAKRTSSGAKTSTVYLYGAMDVQEGATIQIENGATLEAIGYIYGKGNIVAKSGSKVYETFNMYGWKGGTISLNIKNNVFPLNQYT
-1083 SKELTASSAPV
+1083 L
-1094 LYRTVTVPQGITIIN
+1094 N
-1109 SGTITVGAY
+1109 SLIVKTRFEAGSDYQARACITVGKEIFGIFIGKDFFAEASFASVNDTSFIQLTSGY
-1118 TNIKNA
+1118 FEKYVDETTGDVHFDLHGTVAFNNLEVSLSTYSISTEGVQVPIPGHFKINIAEETTTISSDVQLKLLPGAEVSVGA
-1124 GYRHQGTITG
+1124 GAELVVQGSLYSYGEGCAVFDGVSGWTDGALGRGYPHNEFAGSHRVTPTPVYSVNSAAKLNVAGEVEVQDGAVFAAGVYGGTG
-1134 GYSQIVLDGILNSTG
+1134 GIVSVASGAVLSNKIQEDNSTG
-1149 TMNVYGNITGNG
+1149 SATGY
-1161 QVNALAGTV
+1161 
-1170 RERFEIL
+1170 F
-1177 DWRGGTIAG
+1177 G
-1186 ATFLAFENS
+1186 ATL
-1195 PAKVNMSVG
+1195 
-1204 DNIIDPQQANEF
+1204 
-1216 PFKQYSLAS
+1216 
-1225 ISATVTINY
+1225 T
-1234 GAKLSGIARIY
+1234 AKLENVSGA
-1245 TSTPDAL
+1245 
-1252 TSIDFVI
+1252 
-1259 VAKEGDNNGLILLKE
+1259 
-1274 GDDVYA
+1274 
-1280 TKKTKED
+1280 
-1287 GRVELLVHG
+1287 
-1296 GAVGGQADLELT
+1296 Q
-1308 VGYPPLISA
+1308 
-1317 TIHMRSGLVAF
+1317 
-1328 PITGGLDIVLESGD
+1328 DI
-1342 YESSFG
+1342 
-1348 YKILPGATFMLRN
+1348 
-1361 NANLTL
+1361 
-1367 NDTVKG
+1367 
-1373 TTVYT
+1373 
-1378 EDDIIYADNYDPNNP
+1378 
-1393 FFEPTNA
+1393 
-1400 TVGKWEYYDPD
+1400 
-1411 QGDGM
+1411 
-1416 FKVGAGCTL
+1416 
-1425 TINGKFG
+1425 
-1432 GSISGESGSNIIVAQ
+1432 
-1447 SAELKTTTY
+1447 
-1456 EGYGEKSGFLSITFT
+1456 
-1471 FKVTTKNADKPAQ
+1471 
-1484 LSGYEG
+1484 
-1490 ELTAGMRYTYDG
+1490 TAGMTYTYDG

>member
-51 LPLPDK
+51 LPRPDK

-175 LTTEVLGEEKTQEIE
+175 LTTEVLGKETTQEIE

-201 TPEGLVFAGWYVKE
+201 TPEGLIFAGWYVKE

-347 ISFDADGFVGED
+347 ISFEADGFVGED

-415 AITLKLTAEDI
+415 AITLKLIAEDI
-426 LYGEEPEYTVSS
+426 RYGEEPEYTVSS
-438 DGFAYGEDMDVLSGG
+438 DGFAYGEGMDVLSGG

-466 SLSVGVYTAETQGYA
+466 SLSAGVYTAETQGYA
-481 SENYSVTQASAQFEV
+481 SKNYSVTQASAQFEV

-523 VDERGLV
+523 VDESDLV

-540 EPSYVFTKEGEEIS
+540 EPSYVFTKEGEEVS

-577 IVDGSFIVM
+577 IVDGSFIVI

-593 AEVSQKSGAEWTKSD
+593 AEASQKSGAEWAKSD

-644 FAWSVPAKVL
+644 FAWSAPAKVL

-662 NFVFRFAVA
+662 NFVFRFAVS

-682 TVENFTAVYTG
+682 TVENFTAAYTG
-693 NAIELGKSITVKE
+693 SAIELGKDITVND
-706 PPEGLKIEYKLGE
+706 PPAGLKIEYGLTKGE
-719 EGSYAE
+719 YSET
-725 ALPKAT
+725 LPTET
-731 DAGVYTVYFRLS
+731 DEGVYTVYFRLS

-750 EGSYQATISQAENK
+750 EGSYKATITQAANK

-769 SFGTYTYTG
+769 PFGTYTYTG
-778 QDQTVEFAS
+778 QEQTVEFAS

-817 VAETENYKG
+817 VVETKNYKG
-826 AEHTVKITVGKATY
+826 AEYTVKVTVGKATY
-840 TEGQIPAQK
+840 TEEQIPAQK
-849 VADDDIVAGM
+849 TADDDIVAGM
-859 NKTLV
+859 NKTLA
-864 DVALAEGFAWTDDSL
+864 DVALAEGFAWTEDSL

-891 YCGDAKN
+891 YCGDTKN

-955 STLCSAAFVNIDYTT
+955 STLCSAAFENVDYAT

-993 NAGDGEYFAPFKL
+993 NAEGGEYFAPFKL

-1033 TANTAFAS
+1033 TANTAFVS
-1041 ADTLSLLNE
+1041 ADTLSLLNG

-1060 VKEGVTLLV
+1060 VKAGVTLLV
-1069 PYSDTDTVGNNNYD
+1069 PYDTGYSENTKDCDVNYEAVGATPFATLTVSSGVSLSVNGKLIVNAKIVQRSGVTSTVKGNLYGAMNVCADASITLTSGSVYESIGFSYGEGTIYTQKEANVYELFNMVGYKGGTISNGIKGTVFPLNQYGMTSISCKLEIVYGANYYAKAFTAALSNSAKVDADVLFVSD
-1083 SKELTASSAPV
+1083 SSSAFLQVMSEKGKICKWIDESIGAIYFETDGDVQFNNMAVEFSRYALDTTGREIPIPGNFKFIV
-1094 LYRTVTVPQGITIIN
+1094 N
-1109 SGTITVGAY
+1109 SGTVTIPADIRIKLLPGMSLTIKEGAGIEVYGRLYSYGSKDSYSMAMTDGGEPLETWQDGNLSVKAYPLGDMKNVYRKVPALDYTASAPAVISVAGSIKVYAGAY
-1118 TNIKNA
+1118 FACEVSGVQNGKLYFDSASELT
-1124 GYRHQGTITG
+1124 GTIQED
-1134 GYSQIVLDGILNSTG
+1134 YSHTEKILGLFNTCVE
-1149 TMNVYGNITGNG
+1149 VYFT
-1161 QVNALAGTV
+1161 T
-1170 RERFEIL
+1170 
-1177 DWRGGTIAG
+1177 TIKAAG
-1186 ATFLAFENS
+1186 ANGEVFE
-1195 PAKVNMSVG
+1195 
-1204 DNIIDPQQANEF
+1204 
-1216 PFKQYSLAS
+1216 
-1225 ISATVTINY
+1225 
-1234 GAKLSGIARIY
+1234 
-1245 TSTPDAL
+1245 
-1252 TSIDFVI
+1252 
-1259 VAKEGDNNGLILLKE
+1259 
-1274 GDDVYA
+1274 
-1280 TKKTKED
+1280 
-1287 GRVELLVHG
+1287 
-1296 GAVGGQADLELT
+1296 
-1308 VGYPPLISA
+1308 
-1317 TIHMRSGLVAF
+1317 
-1328 PITGGLDIVLESGD
+1328 
-1342 YESSFG
+1342 
-1348 YKILPGATFMLRN
+1348 
-1361 NANLTL
+1361 
-1367 NDTVKG
+1367 KG
-1373 TTVYT
+1373 K
-1378 EDDIIYADNYDPNNP
+1378 D
-1393 FFEPTNA
+1393 
-1400 TVGKWEYYDPD
+1400 
-1411 QGDGM
+1411 
-1416 FKVGAGCTL
+1416 
-1425 TINGKFG
+1425 
-1432 GSISGESGSNIIVAQ
+1432 
-1447 SAELKTTTY
+1447 
-1456 EGYGEKSGFLSITFT
+1456 
-1471 FKVTTKNADKPAQ
+1471 
-1484 LSGYEG
+1484 
-1490 ELTAGMRYTYDG
+1490 YTYDG
-1502 ATWTAQA
+1502 ESWTAAPQV

>member
-1 MRKRWLLAAL
+1 MRKRWLLVAL

-51 LPLPDK
+51 LPRPDK

-123 IGEPQSVKEGE
+123 IGEPQSVEEGG

-147 TFTGWDKD
+147 TFAGWDKD

-164 VKALYTVNSYT
+164 VKALYTVDSYT

-190 YGGSLE
+190 YGGSLK

-329 SVTVKPESG
+329 SVTVKPENG

-374 ADAPADGAGLAVGEY
+374 ADAPVDGDRLVAGEY

-404 VTSAKLNVTPK
+404 VTAAKLKVTPK

-426 LYGEEPEYTVSS
+426 RYGEEPEYTVSS

-466 SLSVGVYTAETQGYA
+466 SLSAGVYTAETQGYA

-496 SKATLTVTVRTDK
+496 SKAALTVTVRTDK
-509 TQYVYAESAVPSYV
+509 TQYAYAESAAPSYV
-523 VDERGLV
+523 VDESGLV

-577 IVDGSFIVM
+577 IVDGTFTVM

-593 AEVSQKSGAEWTKSD
+593 AEASQKSGAEWTKSD

-654 RGEEDVTA
+654 RAEEDVTA
-662 NFVFRFAVA
+662 NFVFRFAVT
-671 VKLEEIPFDVG
+671 VKLEEIAFEIG
-682 TVENFTAVYTG
+682 TVENFTATYTG
-693 NAIELGKSITVKE
+693 SAIRLGEGITVND
-706 PPEGLKIEYKLGE
+706 PPAGLKIEYGLTKGE
-719 EGSYAE
+719 YSET
-725 ALPKAT
+725 LPTET

-743 APNYTAY
+743 APNYAEY
-750 EGSYQATISQAENK
+750 ESSYQATISQAENK

-849 VADDDIVAGM
+849 VAEEDIVAGM
-859 NKTLV
+859 NKTLA

-891 YCGDAKN
+891 YCGDTKN
-898 YETYSLQITFTARR
+898 YEPYSLQITFTARR

-918 ADGSK
+918 ADGTK

-931 SFTEFAAALSA
+931 SFTDFAAALSA
-942 KDEKGENFTLVDL
+942 KDEKGESFTLVDL
-955 STLCSAAFVNIDYTT
+955 STLCTAAFENIDYAT

-979 LTTAENDYYAFAFE
+979 LTKTEDDYYAFAFE
-993 NAGDGEYFAPFKL
+993 KAGDGEYFAPFKL
-1006 KSVKLGDALYTIEDA
+1006 KSVKLGDTLYTIEDA

-1041 ADTLSLLNE
+1041 ADTLSLLNG

-1060 VKEGVTLLV
+1060 VKAGVTLLV
-1069 PYSDTDTVGNNNYD
+1069 PFDANYSTSPKEIIRGTNAKETNAYVTLTVSGDIQINVFGKLMVNAKRTSSGAKTSTVYQYGMMEVQEGATIQIENGATLEAIGYIYGKGNIVAKSG
-1083 SKELTASSAPV
+1083 SKVYETFNM
-1094 LYRTVTVPQGITIIN
+1094 YGWKGGTISLNIKNEVFPLNQYTLN
-1109 SGTITVGAY
+1109 SLIVKTRFEAGSDYQARACITVGKEIFGIFIGKDFFAEASFASVNDTSFIQLTSGY
-1118 TNIKNA
+1118 FEKYVDETTGDVHFDLHGTVAFNNLEVSLSTYSISTEGVQVPIPGHFKINIAEETTTISSGVQLKLLPGAEVSVGA
-1124 GYRHQGTITG
+1124 GAKLVVQGSLYSYGEGCAVFDGVSGWTDGALGRGYPHNEFAGSHRVTPTPVYSVNSAAKLNVAGEVEVQDGAVFAAGVYGGTG
-1134 GYSQIVLDGILNSTG
+1134 GIVSVASGAVLSNKIQEDNSTG
-1149 TMNVYGNITGNG
+1149 SATGYFGATLTAKLESVSGAQDIT
-1161 QVNALAGTV
+1161 AGT
-1170 RERFEIL
+1170 
-1177 DWRGGTIAG
+1177 T
-1186 ATFLAFENS
+1186 
-1195 PAKVNMSVG
+1195 
-1204 DNIIDPQQANEF
+1204 
-1216 PFKQYSLAS
+1216 
-1225 ISATVTINY
+1225 
-1234 GAKLSGIARIY
+1234 
-1245 TSTPDAL
+1245 
-1252 TSIDFVI
+1252 
-1259 VAKEGDNNGLILLKE
+1259 
-1274 GDDVYA
+1274 
-1280 TKKTKED
+1280 
-1287 GRVELLVHG
+1287 
-1296 GAVGGQADLELT
+1296 
-1308 VGYPPLISA
+1308 
-1317 TIHMRSGLVAF
+1317 
-1328 PITGGLDIVLESGD
+1328 
-1342 YESSFG
+1342 
-1348 YKILPGATFMLRN
+1348 
-1361 NANLTL
+1361 
-1367 NDTVKG
+1367 
-1373 TTVYT
+1373 
-1378 EDDIIYADNYDPNNP
+1378 
-1393 FFEPTNA
+1393 
-1400 TVGKWEYYDPD
+1400 
-1411 QGDGM
+1411 
-1416 FKVGAGCTL
+1416 
-1425 TINGKFG
+1425 
-1432 GSISGESGSNIIVAQ
+1432 
-1447 SAELKTTTY
+1447 
-1456 EGYGEKSGFLSITFT
+1456 
-1471 FKVTTKNADKPAQ
+1471 
-1484 LSGYEG
+1484 
-1490 ELTAGMRYTYDG
+1490 YTYDG
-1502 ATWTAQA
+1502 ESWTAAPQV

>member
-51 LPLPDK
+51 LPRPDK

-100 FEPVEKPVFT
+100 FEPVEKPAYY
-110 YTVTFVDGLTGKP
+110 YTVTFIDGLTGKP

-147 TFTGWDKD
+147 TFAGWDKD

-175 LTTEVLGEEKTQEIE
+175 LTTEVLGKETTQEIE

-359 AAKYEGRFTAVFTDA
+359 AAKYEGRFTAMFTDA
-374 ADAPADGAGLAVGEY
+374 ADAPADGDRLVAGEY

-404 VTSAKLNVTPK
+404 VTAAKLNVTPK

-458 KDGAIVSG
+458 KNGAIVSG
-466 SLSVGVYTAETQGYA
+466 SLSAGVYTAETQGYA

-496 SKATLTVTVRTDK
+496 SKATLTVTVGTDK
-509 TQYVYAESAVPSYV
+509 TQYVYAESAAPSYV
-523 VDERGLV
+523 VDESGLV

-644 FAWSVPAKVL
+644 FAWGVPAKVL

-693 NAIELGKSITVKE
+693 NAIELGKGITVKE
-706 PPEGLKIEYKLGE
+706 PPEGLKIEYKLGA

-731 DAGVYTVYFRLS
+731 DAGVYMVYFRLS

-778 QDQTVEFAS
+778 QEQTVEFAS

-817 VAETENYKG
+817 VVETENYKG
-826 AEHTVKITVGKATY
+826 AEYTVKITVGKATY

-849 VADDDIVAGM
+849 VAEEDIVAGM
-859 NKTLV
+859 NKTLA
-864 DVALAEGFAWTDDSL
+864 DVALAEGFAWTEDSL

-891 YCGDAKN
+891 YCGDTKN
-898 YETYSLQITFTARR
+898 YEPYSLQITFTARR

-918 ADGSK
+918 ADGTK

-942 KDEKGENFTLVDL
+942 KDEKGESFTLVDL
-955 STLCSAAFVNIDYTT
+955 GTLCSAAFVNIDYTT

-1041 ADTLSLLNE
+1041 ADTLSLLNG

-1055 GGHYT
+1055 GRHYT
-1060 VKEGVTLLV
+1060 VKAGVTLLV
-1069 PYSDTDTVGNNNYD
+1069 PFDANYSTSPKEIIRGTNAKEANAYVTLTVSGDIQINVFGTLMVNA
-1083 SKELTASSAPV
+1083 KRASSGAKTS
-1094 LYRTVTVPQGITIIN
+1094 TVYQYGTMDVQEGATIQIEN
-1109 SGTITVGAY
+1109 GATLEAIGYIFGKGSIVAKSGSKVYETFNMYGWKGGTISL
-1118 TNIKNA
+1118 NIKNNVFPLNQ
-1124 GYRHQGTITG
+1124 YT
-1134 GYSQIVLDGILNSTG
+1134 LNSLIVKTRFEAGSDYQARACITAKIIIVESDFFAEASFASVNDNSFIQLTSGYFEKYVDETTG
-1149 TMNVYGNITGNG
+1149 DVHFD
-1161 QVNALAGTV
+1161 LHGTV
-1170 RERFEIL
+1170 AFNNLEVSLGFLYSISTEGLQVPIP
-1177 DWRGGTIAG
+1177 GHFKINIAEETTTISSDVQLKLLPG
-1186 ATFLAFENS
+1186 AE
-1195 PAKVNMSVG
+1195 VSVG
-1204 DNIIDPQQANEF
+1204 A
-1216 PFKQYSLAS
+1216 
-1225 ISATVTINY
+1225 
-1234 GAKLSGIARIY
+1234 GAKLVVQGSLYSYGEGCAVFDGVSGWTDGALGRGY
-1245 TSTPDAL
+1245 PHNEFAGSHRVTPAPVYSVNSAAKL
-1252 TSIDFVI
+1252 N
-1259 VAKEGDNNGLILLKE
+1259 VAGE
-1274 GDDVYA
+1274 
-1280 TKKTKED
+1280 
-1287 GRVELLVHG
+1287 VEVQD
-1296 GAVGGQADLELT
+1296 GAVFAAGVYGKAGGELSVASGAVLSNKIQEDNSSDGNT
-1308 VGYPPLISA
+1308 GYFGVTLTA
-1317 TIHMRSGLVAF
+1317 K
-1328 PITGGLDIVLESGD
+1328 LESV
-1342 YESSFG
+1342 S
-1348 YKILPGATFMLRN
+1348 GAQDIT
-1361 NANLTL
+1361 A
-1367 NDTVKG
+1367 G
-1373 TTVYT
+1373 TT
-1378 EDDIIYADNYDPNNP
+1378 
-1393 FFEPTNA
+1393 
-1400 TVGKWEYYDPD
+1400 
-1411 QGDGM
+1411 
-1416 FKVGAGCTL
+1416 
-1425 TINGKFG
+1425 
-1432 GSISGESGSNIIVAQ
+1432 
-1447 SAELKTTTY
+1447 
-1456 EGYGEKSGFLSITFT
+1456 
-1471 FKVTTKNADKPAQ
+1471 
-1484 LSGYEG
+1484 
-1490 ELTAGMRYTYDG
+1490 YTYDG
-1502 ATWTAQA
+1502 ASWTAAPQV

>member
-1 MRKRWLLAAL
+1 MRKRWLLAVL

-51 LPLPDK
+51 LPRPDK

-76 SEGGEIADLASVTSV
+76 SEGGEIADLASVTEV

-155 FTNITVRTE
+155 FMNITVRTE

-175 LTTEVLGEEKTQEIE
+175 LTTEVLGKETTQEIE

-359 AAKYEGRFTAVFTDA
+359 AAKYEGRFTAVFSDA

-389 TVSAQLPG
+389 TVSARLPG

-426 LYGEEPEYTVSS
+426 RYGEEPEYTVTS

-466 SLSVGVYTAETQGYA
+466 SLSAGVYTAETQGYA

-509 TQYVYAESAVPSYV
+509 TQYVYAESAAPSYV
-523 VDERGLV
+523 VDESCLV

-577 IVDGSFIVM
+577 IVDGTFTVM

-593 AEVSQKSGAEWTKSD
+593 AEASQKSGAEWTKSD

-654 RGEEDVTA
+654 RAEEDVTA
-662 NFVFRFAVA
+662 NFVFRFAVT
-671 VKLEEIPFDVG
+671 VKLEEIAFDVG
-682 TVENFTAVYTG
+682 TVENFTAAYTG
-693 NAIELGKSITVKE
+693 STIKLGEGITVNN

-731 DAGVYTVYFRLS
+731 DAGIYTVYFRLS

-750 EGSYQATISQAENK
+750 VGSYQATISQAENN

-769 SFGTYTYTG
+769 PFGTYTYTG

-817 VAETENYKG
+817 VVETENYKG
-826 AEHTVKITVGKATY
+826 AEYTVKITVGKATY
-840 TEGQIPAQK
+840 IEGQIPAQK
-849 VADDDIVAGM
+849 VAEEDIVAGM
-859 NKTLV
+859 NKTLA
-864 DVALAEGFAWTDDSL
+864 DVALAEGFAWTEDSL

-898 YETYSLQITFTARR
+898 YEPYSLQITFTARK
-912 ENITIF
+912 ENITLF
-918 ADGSK
+918 ADGTK
-923 LEADFGIS
+923 LEADFGTS

-942 KDEKGENFTLVDL
+942 KDEKGESFTLVDL
-955 STLCSAAFVNIDYTT
+955 STLCTAAFVNIDYAT

-1033 TANTAFAS
+1033 TADTAFAS
-1041 ADTLSLLNE
+1041 ADTLSLLNG

-1060 VKEGVTLLV
+1060 VKAGVTLLV
-1069 PYSDTDTVGNNNYD
+1069 PFDANYSTSPEEIIRGTNAKETNAYVTLTVSGDIQINVFGTLMVNAKRTSSGAKTSTVYLYGAMEVQEGATIQIESGATLEAIGYIYGKGNIVAKSG
-1083 SKELTASSAPV
+1083 SKVYETFNM
-1094 LYRTVTVPQGITIIN
+1094 YGWKG
-1109 SGTITVGAY
+1109 GTISL
-1118 TNIKNA
+1118 NIKNNVFPLNQ
-1124 GYRHQGTITG
+1124 YT
-1134 GYSQIVLDGILNSTG
+1134 LNSLIVKTRFEAGSDYQARACITAKIIWESDFFAEASFASVNDNSFIQLTSGYFEKYVDETTG
-1149 TMNVYGNITGNG
+1149 DVHFD
-1161 QVNALAGTV
+1161 LHGTV
-1170 RERFEIL
+1170 AFNNLEVSLGFLYSISTEGLQVPIP
-1177 DWRGGTIAG
+1177 GHFKINIAEETTTISSDVQLKLLPG
-1186 ATFLAFENS
+1186 AE
-1195 PAKVNMSVG
+1195 VSVG
-1204 DNIIDPQQANEF
+1204 A
-1216 PFKQYSLAS
+1216 
-1225 ISATVTINY
+1225 
-1234 GAKLSGIARIY
+1234 GAKLVVQGSLYSYGEGCAVFDGVSGWTDGALGRGY
-1245 TSTPDAL
+1245 PHNEFAGSHRVTPAPVYSVNSAAKL
-1252 TSIDFVI
+1252 N
-1259 VAKEGDNNGLILLKE
+1259 VAGE
-1274 GDDVYA
+1274 
-1280 TKKTKED
+1280 
-1287 GRVELLVHG
+1287 VEVQD
-1296 GAVGGQADLELT
+1296 GAVFAAGVYGKAGGELSVASGAVLSNKIQEDNSSDGNT
-1308 VGYPPLISA
+1308 GYFGVTLTA
-1317 TIHMRSGLVAF
+1317 K
-1328 PITGGLDIVLESGD
+1328 LESV
-1342 YESSFG
+1342 S
-1348 YKILPGATFMLRN
+1348 GAQDIT
-1361 NANLTL
+1361 A
-1367 NDTVKG
+1367 G
-1373 TTVYT
+1373 TT
-1378 EDDIIYADNYDPNNP
+1378 
-1393 FFEPTNA
+1393 
-1400 TVGKWEYYDPD
+1400 
-1411 QGDGM
+1411 
-1416 FKVGAGCTL
+1416 
-1425 TINGKFG
+1425 
-1432 GSISGESGSNIIVAQ
+1432 
-1447 SAELKTTTY
+1447 
-1456 EGYGEKSGFLSITFT
+1456 
-1471 FKVTTKNADKPAQ
+1471 
-1484 LSGYEG
+1484 
-1490 ELTAGMRYTYDG
+1490 YTYDG
-1502 ATWTAQA
+1502 ASWTAASQV

>member
-51 LPLPDK
+51 LPRPDK

-76 SEGGEIADLASVTSV
+76 SEGGEICDLASVTSV

-100 FEPVEKPVFT
+100 FEPVEKPAYY
-110 YTVTFVDGLTGKP
+110 YTVTFIDGLTGKP
-123 IGEPQSVKEGE
+123 IGEPQSVEEGG

-147 TFTGWDKD
+147 TFAGWDKD

-175 LTTEVLGEEKTQEIE
+175 LTTEVLGEETTQEIE

-302 EYKSGNATYAEGEK
+302 EYRSGNATYAEGEK

-404 VTSAKLNVTPK
+404 VTAAKLKVTPK
-415 AITLKLTAEDI
+415 AITLKLIAEDI
-426 LYGEEPEYTVSS
+426 RYGEEPEYTVSS
-438 DGFAYGEDMDVLSGG
+438 DGFAYGEGMDVLSGG

-466 SLSVGVYTAETQGYA
+466 SLSAGVYTAETQGYA

-496 SKATLTVTVRTDK
+496 SKAALTVTVRTDK

-523 VDERGLV
+523 VNESGLV

-540 EPSYVFTKEGEEIS
+540 EPSYVFTKEGEEVS

-577 IVDGSFIVM
+577 IVDGSFIVT

-644 FAWSVPAKVL
+644 FAWGVPAKVL

-693 NAIELGKSITVKE
+693 NAIELGKGITVKE
-706 PPEGLKIEYKLGE
+706 PPEGLKIEYKLGA

-778 QDQTVEFAS
+778 QEQTVEFAS

-849 VADDDIVAGM
+849 VAEEDIVAGM
-859 NKTLV
+859 NKTLA
-864 DVALAEGFAWTDDSL
+864 DVALAEGFAWTEDSL

-891 YCGDAKN
+891 YCGDTKN
-898 YETYSLQITFTARR
+898 YEPYSLQITFTARR

-918 ADGSK
+918 ADGTK

-942 KDEKGENFTLVDL
+942 KDEKGESFTLVDL

-1041 ADTLSLLNE
+1041 ADTLSLLNG

-1060 VKEGVTLLV
+1060 VKAGVTLLV
-1069 PYSDTDTVGNNNYD
+1069 PFDANYSTSPEEIIRGTNAKETNAYVTLTVSGDIQINVFGTLMVNAKRTSSGAKTSTVYQYGMMEVQEGATIQIESGATLEAIGYIYGKGNIVAKSG
-1083 SKELTASSAPV
+1083 SKVYETFNM
-1094 LYRTVTVPQGITIIN
+1094 YGWKG
-1109 SGTITVGAY
+1109 GTISL
-1118 TNIKNA
+1118 NIKNNVFPLNQ
-1124 GYRHQGTITG
+1124 YT
-1134 GYSQIVLDGILNSTG
+1134 LNSLIVKTRFEAGSDYQARACITAKIIWESDFFAEASFASVNDNSFIQLTSGYFEKYVDETTG
-1149 TMNVYGNITGNG
+1149 DVHFD
-1161 QVNALAGTV
+1161 LHGTV
-1170 RERFEIL
+1170 AFNNLEVSLGFLYSISTEGLQVPIP
-1177 DWRGGTIAG
+1177 GHFKINIAEETTTISSDVQLKLLPG
-1186 ATFLAFENS
+1186 AE
-1195 PAKVNMSVG
+1195 VSVG
-1204 DNIIDPQQANEF
+1204 A
-1216 PFKQYSLAS
+1216 
-1225 ISATVTINY
+1225 
-1234 GAKLSGIARIY
+1234 GAKLVVQGSLYSYGEGCAVFDGVSGWTDGALGRGY
-1245 TSTPDAL
+1245 PHNEFAGSHRVTPAPVYSVNSAAKL
-1252 TSIDFVI
+1252 N
-1259 VAKEGDNNGLILLKE
+1259 VAGE
-1274 GDDVYA
+1274 
-1280 TKKTKED
+1280 
-1287 GRVELLVHG
+1287 VEVQD
-1296 GAVGGQADLELT
+1296 GAVFAAGVYGKAGGELSVASGAVLSNKIQEDNSSDGNT
-1308 VGYPPLISA
+1308 GYFGVTLTA
-1317 TIHMRSGLVAF
+1317 K
-1328 PITGGLDIVLESGD
+1328 LESV
-1342 YESSFG
+1342 S
-1348 YKILPGATFMLRN
+1348 GAQDIT
-1361 NANLTL
+1361 A
-1367 NDTVKG
+1367 G
-1373 TTVYT
+1373 TT
-1378 EDDIIYADNYDPNNP
+1378 
-1393 FFEPTNA
+1393 
-1400 TVGKWEYYDPD
+1400 
-1411 QGDGM
+1411 
-1416 FKVGAGCTL
+1416 
-1425 TINGKFG
+1425 
-1432 GSISGESGSNIIVAQ
+1432 
-1447 SAELKTTTY
+1447 
-1456 EGYGEKSGFLSITFT
+1456 
-1471 FKVTTKNADKPAQ
+1471 
-1484 LSGYEG
+1484 
-1490 ELTAGMRYTYDG
+1490 YTYDG
-1502 ATWTAQA
+1502 ASWTAASQV

>member
-51 LPLPDK
+51 LPRPDK

-76 SEGGEIADLASVTSV
+76 SEGGEIADLASVTEV

-134 SAVAPEPPVHEGY
+134 SAVAPKPPVHEGY

-175 LTTEVLGEEKTQEIE
+175 LTTEVLGKETTQEIE

-253 DAVYGGKAAVTVPDA
+253 DAVYGGKAAVTVPDS

-316 TFEQTVAVAKAAL
+316 IFEQTVAVAKAAL
-329 SVTVKPESG
+329 SVAVKPENG

-359 AAKYEGRFTAVFTDA
+359 AAKYEGRFTAVFSDA

-404 VTSAKLNVTPK
+404 VTSAKLKVTPK

-426 LYGEEPEYTVSS
+426 RYGEEPEYTVSS

-458 KDGAIVSG
+458 KDGEIVSG
-466 SLSVGVYTAETQGYA
+466 SLSAGVYTAETQGYA

-523 VDERGLV
+523 VDESDLV

-540 EPSYVFTKEGEEIS
+540 EPSYVFTKEGEEVS

-577 IVDGSFIVM
+577 IVDGTFTVM

-593 AEVSQKSGAEWTKSD
+593 AESSQKSGTAWSKND
-608 FAPALPDGCTF
+608 FNPALPDGCTF

-644 FAWSVPAKVL
+644 FAWGVPAKVL

-693 NAIELGKSITVKE
+693 NAIELGKGITVKE
-706 PPEGLKIEYKLGE
+706 PPEGLKIEYKLGA

-778 QDQTVEFAS
+778 QEQTVEFAS

-849 VADDDIVAGM
+849 VAEEDIVAGM
-859 NKTLV
+859 NKTLA

-891 YCGDAKN
+891 YCGDTKN
-898 YETYSLQITFTARR
+898 YEPYSLQITFTARR

-918 ADGSK
+918 ADGTK

-942 KDEKGENFTLVDL
+942 KDEKGESFTLVDL
-955 STLCSAAFVNIDYTT
+955 STLCSAAFVNIDYAT

-979 LTTAENDYYAFAFE
+979 LTKTEDDYYAFAFE

-1006 KSVKLGDALYTIEDA
+1006 KSVKLGDTLYTIEDA

-1041 ADTLSLLNE
+1041 ADTLSLLNG

-1060 VKEGVTLLV
+1060 VKAGVTLLV
-1069 PYSDTDTVGNNNYD
+1069 PFDANYSTSPKEIIRGTNAKEANAYVTLTVSGDIQINVFGTLMVNAKRTSSGAKTSTVYLYGAMDVQEGATIQIENGATLEAIGYIFGKGSIVAKSG
-1083 SKELTASSAPV
+1083 SKVYETFNM
-1094 LYRTVTVPQGITIIN
+1094 YGWKGGTISLNIKNEVFPLNQYTLN
-1109 SGTITVGAY
+1109 SLIVKTRFEAGSDYQARACITVGKEIFGIFIGKDFFAEASFASVND
-1118 TNIKNA
+1118 TSFIQLTS
-1124 GYRHQGTITG
+1124 GYFEKYVDETTG
-1134 GYSQIVLDGILNSTG
+1134 DVHFDLH
-1149 TMNVYGNITGNG
+1149 
-1161 QVNALAGTV
+1161 GTV
-1170 RERFEIL
+1170 AFNNLEVSLSTYSISTEGVQVPIPGHFKINIAEETT
-1177 DWRGGTIAG
+1177 TISSGVQLKLLPG
-1186 ATFLAFENS
+1186 AE
-1195 PAKVNMSVG
+1195 VSVG
-1204 DNIIDPQQANEF
+1204 A
-1216 PFKQYSLAS
+1216 
-1225 ISATVTINY
+1225 
-1234 GAKLSGIARIY
+1234 GAKLVVQGSLYSYGEGCAVFDGVSGWTDGALGRGY
-1245 TSTPDAL
+1245 PHNEFAGSHRVTPAPVYSVNSAAKL
-1252 TSIDFVI
+1252 N
-1259 VAKEGDNNGLILLKE
+1259 VAGE
-1274 GDDVYA
+1274 
-1280 TKKTKED
+1280 
-1287 GRVELLVHG
+1287 VEVQD
-1296 GAVGGQADLELT
+1296 GAVFAAGVYGKAGGELSVASGAVLSNKIQEDNSSDGNT
-1308 VGYPPLISA
+1308 GYFGVTLTA
-1317 TIHMRSGLVAF
+1317 K
-1328 PITGGLDIVLESGD
+1328 LESV
-1342 YESSFG
+1342 S
-1348 YKILPGATFMLRN
+1348 GAQDIT
-1361 NANLTL
+1361 A
-1367 NDTVKG
+1367 G
-1373 TTVYT
+1373 TT
-1378 EDDIIYADNYDPNNP
+1378 
-1393 FFEPTNA
+1393 
-1400 TVGKWEYYDPD
+1400 
-1411 QGDGM
+1411 
-1416 FKVGAGCTL
+1416 
-1425 TINGKFG
+1425 
-1432 GSISGESGSNIIVAQ
+1432 
-1447 SAELKTTTY
+1447 
-1456 EGYGEKSGFLSITFT
+1456 
-1471 FKVTTKNADKPAQ
+1471 
-1484 LSGYEG
+1484 
-1490 ELTAGMRYTYDG
+1490 YTYDG
-1502 ATWTAQA
+1502 ASWTAAPQV

>member
-24 AQKPVYTVTYINGA
+24 SQKSVYTVTYINGA

-51 LPLPDK
+51 LPRPDK

-76 SEGGEIADLASVTSV
+76 SEGGEICDLASVTSV

-100 FEPVEKPVFT
+100 FEPVEKPAYY
-110 YTVTFVDGLTGKP
+110 YTVTFIDGLTGQP

-175 LTTEVLGEEKTQEIE
+175 LTTEVLGKETTQEIE

-201 TPEGLVFAGWYVKE
+201 TPEGLIFAGWYVKE

-359 AAKYEGRFTAVFTDA
+359 AAKYEGRFTAVFSDA
-374 ADAPADGAGLAVGEY
+374 ADAPADGDRLVAGEY

-404 VTSAKLNVTPK
+404 VTAAKLKVTPK

-426 LYGEEPEYTVSS
+426 RYGEEPEYTVSS
-438 DGFAYGEDMDVLSGG
+438 DGFAYGEGMDVLSGG

-466 SLSVGVYTAETQGYA
+466 SLSAGVYTAETQGYA

-496 SKATLTVTVRTDK
+496 SKAALTVTVRTDK
-509 TQYVYAESAVPSYV
+509 TQYVYAESAAPSYV
-523 VDERGLV
+523 VDESCLV

-577 IVDGSFIVM
+577 IVDGSFIVI

-593 AEVSQKSGAEWTKSD
+593 AEASQKSGAEWTKSD

-654 RGEEDVTA
+654 RAEEDVTA
-662 NFVFRFAVA
+662 NFVFRFAVS

-682 TVENFTAVYTG
+682 IVENFTAAYTG
-693 NAIELGKSITVKE
+693 SAIELGKDITVKE

-725 ALPKAT
+725 VLPKAT
-731 DAGVYTVYFRLS
+731 DEGVYTVYFRLS

-750 EGSYQATISQAENK
+750 VGSYQATISQAANK

-769 SFGTYTYTG
+769 PFGTYTYTG
-778 QDQTVEFAS
+778 QEQTVEFAS

-817 VAETENYKG
+817 VVETKNYAG
-826 AEHTVKITVGKATY
+826 AEYTVEITVGKATY

-859 NKTLV
+859 NKTLA

-918 ADGSK
+918 ADGTK

-1041 ADTLSLLNE
+1041 ADTLSLLNG

-1060 VKEGVTLLV
+1060 VKAGVTLLV
-1069 PYSDTDTVGNNNYD
+1069 PFDANYSTSPKEIIRGTNAKEANAYVTLTVSGDIQINVFGTLMVNAKRTSSGAKTSTVYLYGAMDVQEGATIQIENGATLEAIGYIYGKGNIVAKSG
-1083 SKELTASSAPV
+1083 SKVYETFNM
-1094 LYRTVTVPQGITIIN
+1094 YGWKGGTISLNIKNEVFPLNQYTLN
-1109 SGTITVGAY
+1109 SLIVKTRFEAGSDYQARACITVGKEIFGIFIGKDFFAEASFASVNDTSFIQLTSGY
-1118 TNIKNA
+1118 FEKYVDETTGDVHFDLHGTVAFNNLEVSLSTYSISTEGVQVPIPGHFKINIAEETTTISSDVQLKLLPGAEVSVGA
-1124 GYRHQGTITG
+1124 GAKLVVQGSLYSYGEGCAVFDGVSGWTDGALGRGYPHNEFAGSHRVTPTPVYSVNSAAKLNVAGEVEVQDGAVFAAGVYGGTG
-1134 GYSQIVLDGILNSTG
+1134 GKVSVASGAVLSNKIQEDNSTG
-1149 TMNVYGNITGNG
+1149 SATGYFGATLTAKLESVSGAQDIT
-1161 QVNALAGTV
+1161 AGT
-1170 RERFEIL
+1170 
-1177 DWRGGTIAG
+1177 
-1186 ATFLAFENS
+1186 
-1195 PAKVNMSVG
+1195 K
-1204 DNIIDPQQANEF
+1204 
-1216 PFKQYSLAS
+1216 
-1225 ISATVTINY
+1225 
-1234 GAKLSGIARIY
+1234 
-1245 TSTPDAL
+1245 
-1252 TSIDFVI
+1252 
-1259 VAKEGDNNGLILLKE
+1259 
-1274 GDDVYA
+1274 
-1280 TKKTKED
+1280 
-1287 GRVELLVHG
+1287 
-1296 GAVGGQADLELT
+1296 
-1308 VGYPPLISA
+1308 
-1317 TIHMRSGLVAF
+1317 
-1328 PITGGLDIVLESGD
+1328 
-1342 YESSFG
+1342 
-1348 YKILPGATFMLRN
+1348 
-1361 NANLTL
+1361 
-1367 NDTVKG
+1367 
-1373 TTVYT
+1373 
-1378 EDDIIYADNYDPNNP
+1378 
-1393 FFEPTNA
+1393 
-1400 TVGKWEYYDPD
+1400 
-1411 QGDGM
+1411 
-1416 FKVGAGCTL
+1416 
-1425 TINGKFG
+1425 
-1432 GSISGESGSNIIVAQ
+1432 
-1447 SAELKTTTY
+1447 
-1456 EGYGEKSGFLSITFT
+1456 
-1471 FKVTTKNADKPAQ
+1471 
-1484 LSGYEG
+1484 
-1490 ELTAGMRYTYDG
+1490 YTYDG
-1502 ATWTAQA
+1502 ASWTAASQV

>member
-1 MRKRWLLAAL
+1 MRKRWLLAVL

-76 SEGGEIADLASVTSV
+76 SEGGEIADLASVTEV

-110 YTVTFVDGLTGKP
+110 YTVTFVDGLTGQP

-175 LTTEVLGEEKTQEIE
+175 LTTEVLGEETTQEIE

-201 TPEGLVFAGWYVKE
+201 TPEGLIFAGWYVKE

-316 TFEQTVAVAKAAL
+316 IFEQTVAVAKAPL
-329 SVTVKPESG
+329 SVTVKPENG

-359 AAKYEGRFTAVFTDA
+359 AAKYEGRFTAVFSDA
-374 ADAPADGAGLAVGEY
+374 ADAPADGAGLAAGEY

-404 VTSAKLNVTPK
+404 VTAAKLKVTPK

-438 DGFAYGEDMDVLSGG
+438 DDFAYGEDMDVLSGG

-466 SLSVGVYTAETQGYA
+466 SLSAGVYTAETQGYA

-496 SKATLTVTVRTDK
+496 SKATLTVTVSTDK
-509 TQYVYAESAVPSYV
+509 TQYVYAESAAPSYV
-523 VDERGLV
+523 VDESGLV
-530 NGDIAGVVTG
+530 NGDETGVVTG

-577 IVDGSFIVM
+577 IVDGTFTVM

-593 AEVSQKSGAEWTKSD
+593 AEASQKSGAEWAKSD

-644 FAWSVPAKVL
+644 FAWSAPAKVL

-662 NFVFRFAVA
+662 NFVLRFAVA

-682 TVENFTAVYTG
+682 TVENFTAAYTG
-693 NAIELGKSITVKE
+693 SAIELGKDITVKE

-725 ALPKAT
+725 VLPKAT
-731 DAGVYTVYFRLS
+731 DAGVYTMYFRLS

-750 EGSYQATISQAENK
+750 EGSYQATITQAANK

-769 SFGTYTYTG
+769 PFGTYTYTG
-778 QDQTVEFAS
+778 QEQTVEFAS

-817 VAETENYKG
+817 VAETENYAG
-826 AEHTVKITVGKATY
+826 AEYTVRITVGKATY

-859 NKTLV
+859 NKTLA

-891 YCGDAKN
+891 YCGDTKN
-898 YETYSLQITFTARR
+898 YEPYSLQITFTARR

-918 ADGSK
+918 ADGTK

-942 KDEKGENFTLVDL
+942 KDEKGESFTLVDL
-955 STLCSAAFVNIDYTT
+955 STLCTAAFENIDYAT

-979 LTTAENDYYAFAFE
+979 LTKTEDDYYAFAFE

-1006 KSVKLGDALYTIEDA
+1006 KSVKLGDTLYTIEDA

-1041 ADTLSLLNE
+1041 ADTLSLLNG
-1050 VYSAE
+1050 VYSA

-1060 VKEGVTLLV
+1060 VKAGVTLLV
-1069 PYSDTDTVGNNNYD
+1069 PYDTGYSENTKDCDVNYEAVGATPFATLTISSGVSLSVNGKLIVNAKIVQRSGVTSTVKGNLYGAMNVCKGASITLAGGSVYESIGFSYGEGTIYTQKEAEVYELFNMVGYKGGTISSGIEGTVFPLNQYGMTSISCKLEIVYGANYYAKAFTAALSNSVKVDADVLFVSDDSSAFLQVMSEKGKIYKWIDESIGAIYFETDGDVQFNNMSVKLGRYALDTAGREIPIPGNFKFIVNSGTVTIPADIRIKLLPGMCLTIKEGAGVEVYGRLYSYGSKDSYSMAMTDGGEPLETWQDGNQSVKAYPLGDMKNVYRKVPTLD
-1083 SKELTASSAPV
+1083 YTASSPAV
-1094 LYRTVTVPQGITIIN
+1094 ISVAGSINVYAGAYFACEVSGVQNGKLHFDSASELTGTIQEDFSHIEKKWGIIN
-1109 SGTITVGAY
+1109 TCIEVYFTTTIKTVGA
-1118 TNIKNA
+1118 
-1124 GYRHQGTITG
+1124 
-1134 GYSQIVLDGILNSTG
+1134 
-1149 TMNVYGNITGNG
+1149 NG
-1161 QVNALAGTV
+1161 EV
-1170 RERFEIL
+1170 FE
-1177 DWRGGTIAG
+1177 
-1186 ATFLAFENS
+1186 
-1195 PAKVNMSVG
+1195 
-1204 DNIIDPQQANEF
+1204 
-1216 PFKQYSLAS
+1216 
-1225 ISATVTINY
+1225 
-1234 GAKLSGIARIY
+1234 
-1245 TSTPDAL
+1245 
-1252 TSIDFVI
+1252 
-1259 VAKEGDNNGLILLKE
+1259 
-1274 GDDVYA
+1274 
-1280 TKKTKED
+1280 
-1287 GRVELLVHG
+1287 
-1296 GAVGGQADLELT
+1296 
-1308 VGYPPLISA
+1308 
-1317 TIHMRSGLVAF
+1317 
-1328 PITGGLDIVLESGD
+1328 
-1342 YESSFG
+1342 
-1348 YKILPGATFMLRN
+1348 
-1361 NANLTL
+1361 
-1367 NDTVKG
+1367 KG
-1373 TTVYT
+1373 K
-1378 EDDIIYADNYDPNNP
+1378 D
-1393 FFEPTNA
+1393 
-1400 TVGKWEYYDPD
+1400 
-1411 QGDGM
+1411 
-1416 FKVGAGCTL
+1416 
-1425 TINGKFG
+1425 
-1432 GSISGESGSNIIVAQ
+1432 
-1447 SAELKTTTY
+1447 
-1456 EGYGEKSGFLSITFT
+1456 
-1471 FKVTTKNADKPAQ
+1471 
-1484 LSGYEG
+1484 
-1490 ELTAGMRYTYDG
+1490 YTYDD

>member
-51 LPLPDK
+51 LPRPDK

-147 TFTGWDKD
+147 TFAGWDKD

-175 LTTEVLGEEKTQEIE
+175 LTTEVLGKEKTQEIE

-201 TPEGLVFAGWYVKE
+201 TPEGLIFAGWYVKE

-253 DAVYGGKAAVTVPDA
+253 DAVYGGKAAVTVPDS

-302 EYKSGNATYAEGEK
+302 EYRSGNATYAEGEK
-316 TFEQTVAVAKAAL
+316 IFEQTVAVAKAAL
-329 SVTVKPESG
+329 SVAVKPENG

-374 ADAPADGAGLAVGEY
+374 ADAPADGDRLVAGEY

-404 VTSAKLNVTPK
+404 VTAAKLKVTPK

-426 LYGEEPEYTVSS
+426 FYGEEPKYTVSS

-466 SLSVGVYTAETQGYA
+466 SLSAGVYTAETQGYA

-496 SKATLTVTVRTDK
+496 SKAALTVTVGTDK
-509 TQYVYAESAVPSYV
+509 TQYVYAESAAPSYV

-540 EPSYVFTKEGEEIS
+540 EPSYVFTKEGEEVS

-577 IVDGSFIVM
+577 IVDGTFTVM

-593 AEVSQKSGAEWTKSD
+593 AEASQKSGAEWAKSD

-644 FAWSVPAKVL
+644 FAWSAPAKVL

-682 TVENFTAVYTG
+682 TVENFTAAYTG
-693 NAIELGKSITVKE
+693 SAIELGKDITVND
-706 PPEGLKIEYKLGE
+706 PPAGLKIEYGLTKGE
-719 EGSYAE
+719 YSET
-725 ALPKAT
+725 LPTET
-731 DAGVYTVYFRLS
+731 DEGVYTVYFRLS

-750 EGSYQATISQAENK
+750 EGSYKATITQAANK

-769 SFGTYTYTG
+769 PFGTYTYTG
-778 QDQTVEFAS
+778 QEQTVEFAS

-817 VAETENYKG
+817 VVETKNYKG
-826 AEHTVKITVGKATY
+826 AEYTVKVTVGKATY
-840 TEGQIPAQK
+840 TEEQIPAQK
-849 VADDDIVAGM
+849 TADDDIVAGM
-859 NKTLV
+859 NKTLA
-864 DVALAEGFAWTDDSL
+864 DVALAEGFAWTEDSL

-891 YCGDAKN
+891 YCGDTKN

-955 STLCSAAFVNIDYTT
+955 STLCSAAFENVDYAT

-993 NAGDGEYFAPFKL
+993 NAEGGEYFAPFKL

-1060 VKEGVTLLV
+1060 VKEGVTVVV
-1069 PYSDTDTVGNNNYD
+1069 PYDSSVTSAEANLKDNETNASRYADENEAMYLKLRLNVPAGVTLNINGYLSVGGVLGSTTQGMAGHTSGNY
-1083 SKELTASSAPV
+1083 A
-1094 LYRTVTVPQGITIIN
+1094 
-1109 SGTITVGAY
+1109 
-1118 TNIKNA
+1118 
-1124 GYRHQGTITG
+1124 
-1134 GYSQIVLDGILNSTG
+1134 QIDLDGSININAKGRLDAYGYVKGAGKVLLN
-1149 TMNVYGNITGNG
+1149 
-1161 QVNALAGTV
+1161 
-1170 RERFEIL
+1170 
-1177 DWRGGTIAG
+1177 D
-1186 ATFLAFENS
+1186 
-1195 PAKVNMSVG
+1195 
-1204 DNIIDPQQANEF
+1204 
-1216 PFKQYSLAS
+1216 
-1225 ISATVTINY
+1225 
-1234 GAKLSGIARIY
+1234 
-1245 TSTPDAL
+1245 
-1252 TSIDFVI
+1252 
-1259 VAKEGDNNGLILLKE
+1259 
-1274 GDDVYA
+1274 
-1280 TKKTKED
+1280 
-1287 GRVELLVHG
+1287 G
-1296 GAVGGQADLELT
+1296 GAVYSPFVVRDFKGGSYTSGAYLKKIAPFSQYEVPNIQTDMHIDDGAAYYVRASLYASSKHNSTFAIMIGKGGVIELKADAYIETEFTQETNHSKYGNTTAAGYTKLTLYGGAKDNALSLDVGVTVDTSSCLLGIPYNFNFIFENGTYDLTMQYKLMPGASFT
-1308 VGYPPLISA
+1308 VGENTTATVNFTNNFIVYTGDFADTNKIGYLYPTTVGDARLLV
-1317 TIHMRSGLVAF
+1317 SGNGTLNVQK
-1328 PITGGLDIVLESGD
+1328 G
-1342 YESSFG
+1342 SFG
-1348 YKILPGATFMLRN
+1348 
-1361 NANLTL
+1361 
-1367 NDTVKG
+1367 
-1373 TTVYT
+1373 
-1378 EDDIIYADNYDPNNP
+1378 
-1393 FFEPTNA
+1393 
-1400 TVGKWEYYDPD
+1400 
-1411 QGDGM
+1411 GM
-1416 FKVGAGCTL
+1416 
-1425 TINGKFG
+1425 IN
-1432 GSISGESGSNIIVAQ
+1432 GESGAQ
-1447 SAELKTTTY
+1447 VSFEAGVGLTVDSV
-1456 EGYGEKSGFLSITFT
+1456 EGTKNLSIIITGT
-1471 FKVTTKNADKPAQ
+1471 QTISKNAQ

-1490 ELTAGMRYTYDG
+1490 ELTAGTKYTYDG
-1502 ATWTAQA
+1502 ASWTAAPQV

>member
-51 LPLPDK
+51 LPRPDK

-76 SEGGEIADLASVTSV
+76 SEGGEIADLASVTEV

-134 SAVAPEPPVHEGY
+134 SAVAPKPPVHEGY

-175 LTTEVLGEEKTQEIE
+175 LTTEVLGKETTQEIE

-253 DAVYGGKAAVTVPDA
+253 DAVYGGKAAVTVPDS

-374 ADAPADGAGLAVGEY
+374 ADAPADGAGLVAGEY

-404 VTSAKLNVTPK
+404 VTAAKLNVTPK

-466 SLSVGVYTAETQGYA
+466 SLAAGVYTAETQGYA

-540 EPSYVFTKEGEEIS
+540 EPSYVFTKEGEEVS

-577 IVDGSFIVM
+577 IVDGSFIVI

-593 AEVSQKSGAEWTKSD
+593 AEASQKSGAEWIKSD

-654 RGEEDVTA
+654 RAEEDVTA

-671 VKLEEIPFDVG
+671 VKLEEIDFDVD

-693 NAIELGKSITVKE
+693 NEIELGKDITVKE
-706 PPEGLKIEYKLGE
+706 PPAGLKIEYGLTKGE
-719 EGSYAE
+719 YSET
-725 ALPKAT
+725 LPTET

-743 APNYTAY
+743 APNYAEY
-750 EGSYQATISQAENK
+750 ESSYQATISQAENK

-769 SFGTYTYTG
+769 PFGTYTYTG
-778 QDQTVEFAS
+778 QEQTVEFAS

-817 VAETENYKG
+817 VVETKNYAG
-826 AEHTVKITVGKATY
+826 AEYTVEITVGKATY

-859 NKTLV
+859 NKTLA

-1041 ADTLSLLNE
+1041 AETLSLLNG

-1060 VKEGVTLLV
+1060 VEEGVTLLV
-1069 PYSDTDTVGNNNYD
+1069 PFDANYSTSPEEIIRGTNAKEANAYVTLTVSGDIQINVFGTLMVNAKRTSSGAKTSTVYLYGAMEVQEGAMIQIESGATLEAIGYIFGKGSIVAKSGSKVYETFNMYGWKGGTISLKIKNNVFPLNQYT
-1083 SKELTASSAPV
+1083 L
-1094 LYRTVTVPQGITIIN
+1094 N
-1109 SGTITVGAY
+1109 SLIVKTRFEAGSDYQARACITVGKEIFGFFIGQDFFAEASFASVNDTSFIQLTSGY
-1118 TNIKNA
+1118 FEKYVDETTGDVHFDLHGTVAFNNLEVSLSTYSISTEGVQVPIPGHFKINIAEETTTISSDVQLKLLPGAEVSVGA
-1124 GYRHQGTITG
+1124 GAKLVVQGSLYSYGEGCAVFDGVSGWTDGALGRGYPHNEFAGSHRVTPAPVYSVNSAAKLNVAGEVEVQDGAVFAAGVYGGTG
-1134 GYSQIVLDGILNSTG
+1134 GKVSVASGAVLSNKIQEDNSTG
-1149 TMNVYGNITGNG
+1149 SATGYFGATLTAKLESVSGAQDIT
-1161 QVNALAGTV
+1161 AGT
-1170 RERFEIL
+1170 
-1177 DWRGGTIAG
+1177 T
-1186 ATFLAFENS
+1186 
-1195 PAKVNMSVG
+1195 
-1204 DNIIDPQQANEF
+1204 
-1216 PFKQYSLAS
+1216 
-1225 ISATVTINY
+1225 
-1234 GAKLSGIARIY
+1234 
-1245 TSTPDAL
+1245 
-1252 TSIDFVI
+1252 
-1259 VAKEGDNNGLILLKE
+1259 
-1274 GDDVYA
+1274 
-1280 TKKTKED
+1280 
-1287 GRVELLVHG
+1287 
-1296 GAVGGQADLELT
+1296 
-1308 VGYPPLISA
+1308 
-1317 TIHMRSGLVAF
+1317 
-1328 PITGGLDIVLESGD
+1328 
-1342 YESSFG
+1342 
-1348 YKILPGATFMLRN
+1348 
-1361 NANLTL
+1361 
-1367 NDTVKG
+1367 
-1373 TTVYT
+1373 
-1378 EDDIIYADNYDPNNP
+1378 
-1393 FFEPTNA
+1393 
-1400 TVGKWEYYDPD
+1400 
-1411 QGDGM
+1411 
-1416 FKVGAGCTL
+1416 
-1425 TINGKFG
+1425 
-1432 GSISGESGSNIIVAQ
+1432 
-1447 SAELKTTTY
+1447 
-1456 EGYGEKSGFLSITFT
+1456 
-1471 FKVTTKNADKPAQ
+1471 
-1484 LSGYEG
+1484 
-1490 ELTAGMRYTYDG
+1490 YTYDG
-1502 ATWTAQA
+1502 ASWTAAPQV

>member
-1 MRKRWLLAAL
+1 MRKRWLLAVL

-51 LPLPDK
+51 LPRPDK

-76 SEGGEIADLASVTSV
+76 SEGGEIADLASVTEV

-155 FTNITVRTE
+155 FMNITVRTE

-175 LTTEVLGEEKTQEIE
+175 LTTEVLGKETTQEIE

-359 AAKYEGRFTAVFTDA
+359 AAKYEGRFTAVFSDA

-389 TVSAQLPG
+389 TVSARLPG

-426 LYGEEPEYTVSS
+426 FYGEEPKYTVSS

-466 SLSVGVYTAETQGYA
+466 SLSAGVYTAETQGYA

-496 SKATLTVTVRTDK
+496 SKAALTVTVGTDK
-509 TQYVYAESAVPSYV
+509 TQYVYAESAAPSYV

-540 EPSYVFTKEGEEIS
+540 EPSYVFTKEGEEVS

-577 IVDGSFIVM
+577 IVDGTFTVM

-593 AEVSQKSGAEWTKSD
+593 AEASQKSGAEWAKSD

-644 FAWSVPAKVL
+644 FAWSAPAKVL

-662 NFVFRFAVA
+662 NFVLRFAVA
-671 VKLEEIPFDVG
+671 VKLEEIAFEIG
-682 TVENFTAVYTG
+682 TVENFTATYTG
-693 NAIELGKSITVKE
+693 SAIRLGEGITVND
-706 PPEGLKIEYKLGE
+706 PPAGLKIEYGLTKGE
-719 EGSYAE
+719 YSET
-725 ALPKAT
+725 LPTET

-743 APNYTAY
+743 APNYAEY
-750 EGSYQATISQAENK
+750 ESSYQATISQAENK

-769 SFGTYTYTG
+769 PFGTYTYTG
-778 QDQTVEFAS
+778 QEQTVEFAS

-817 VAETENYKG
+817 VVETENYKG
-826 AEHTVKITVGKATY
+826 AEYTVKITVGKATY
-840 TEGQIPAQK
+840 IEGQIPAQK
-849 VADDDIVAGM
+849 VAEEDIVAGM
-859 NKTLV
+859 NKTLA
-864 DVALAEGFAWTDDSL
+864 DVALAEGFAWTEDSL

-898 YETYSLQITFTARR
+898 YEPYSLQITFTARK
-912 ENITIF
+912 ENITLF
-918 ADGSK
+918 ADGTK
-923 LEADFGIS
+923 LEADFGTS
-931 SFTEFAAALSA
+931 SFTDFAAALSA
-942 KDEKGENFTLVDL
+942 KDEKGESFTLVDL
-955 STLCSAAFVNIDYTT
+955 STLCTAAFVNIDYAT

-979 LTTAENDYYAFAFE
+979 LTKTEDDYYAFAFE

-1033 TANTAFAS
+1033 TADTAFAS
-1041 ADTLSLLNE
+1041 ADTLSLLNG

-1060 VKEGVTLLV
+1060 VKAGVTLLV
-1069 PYSDTDTVGNNNYD
+1069 PFDANYSTSPEEIIRGTNAKETNAYVTLTVSGDIQINVFGTLMVNAKRTSSGAKTSTVYLYGAMEVQEGATIQIESGATLEAIGYIYGKGNIVAKSG
-1083 SKELTASSAPV
+1083 SKVYETFNM
-1094 LYRTVTVPQGITIIN
+1094 YGWKG
-1109 SGTITVGAY
+1109 GTISL
-1118 TNIKNA
+1118 NIKNNVFPLNQ
-1124 GYRHQGTITG
+1124 YT
-1134 GYSQIVLDGILNSTG
+1134 LNSLIVKTRFEAGSDYQARACITAKIIWESDFFAEASFASVNDNSFIQLTSGYFEKYVDETTG
-1149 TMNVYGNITGNG
+1149 DVHFD
-1161 QVNALAGTV
+1161 LHGTV
-1170 RERFEIL
+1170 AFNNLEVSLGFLYSISTEGLQVPIP
-1177 DWRGGTIAG
+1177 GHFKINIAEETTTISSDVQLKLLPG
-1186 ATFLAFENS
+1186 AE
-1195 PAKVNMSVG
+1195 VSVG
-1204 DNIIDPQQANEF
+1204 A
-1216 PFKQYSLAS
+1216 
-1225 ISATVTINY
+1225 
-1234 GAKLSGIARIY
+1234 GAKLVVQGSLYSYGEGCAVFDGVSGWTDGALGRGY
-1245 TSTPDAL
+1245 PHNEFAGSHRVTPAPVYSVNSAAKL
-1252 TSIDFVI
+1252 N
-1259 VAKEGDNNGLILLKE
+1259 VAGE
-1274 GDDVYA
+1274 
-1280 TKKTKED
+1280 
-1287 GRVELLVHG
+1287 VEVQD
-1296 GAVGGQADLELT
+1296 GAVFAAGVYGKAGGELSVASGAVLSNKIQEDNSSDGNT
-1308 VGYPPLISA
+1308 GYFGVTLTA
-1317 TIHMRSGLVAF
+1317 K
-1328 PITGGLDIVLESGD
+1328 LESV
-1342 YESSFG
+1342 S
-1348 YKILPGATFMLRN
+1348 GAQDIT
-1361 NANLTL
+1361 A
-1367 NDTVKG
+1367 G
-1373 TTVYT
+1373 TT
-1378 EDDIIYADNYDPNNP
+1378 
-1393 FFEPTNA
+1393 
-1400 TVGKWEYYDPD
+1400 
-1411 QGDGM
+1411 
-1416 FKVGAGCTL
+1416 
-1425 TINGKFG
+1425 
-1432 GSISGESGSNIIVAQ
+1432 
-1447 SAELKTTTY
+1447 
-1456 EGYGEKSGFLSITFT
+1456 
-1471 FKVTTKNADKPAQ
+1471 
-1484 LSGYEG
+1484 
-1490 ELTAGMRYTYDG
+1490 YTYDG
-1502 ATWTAQA
+1502 ASWTAASQV

>member
-51 LPLPDK
+51 LPRPDK

-100 FEPVEKPVFT
+100 FEPVEKPAYY
-110 YTVTFVDGLTGKP
+110 YTVTFIDGLTGKP
-123 IGEPQSVKEGE
+123 IGEPQSVEEGG

-147 TFTGWDKD
+147 TFAGWDKD

-238 AAFGI
+238 AAFEI

-302 EYKSGNATYAEGEK
+302 EYKSENATYAEGEK

-329 SVTVKPESG
+329 SVTVKPENG

-359 AAKYEGRFTAVFTDA
+359 AAKYEGRFTAVFSDA

-404 VTSAKLNVTPK
+404 VTAAKLKVTPK

-466 SLSVGVYTAETQGYA
+466 SLSAGVYTAETQGYA

-496 SKATLTVTVRTDK
+496 SKAALTVTVRTDK
-509 TQYVYAESAVPSYV
+509 TQYAYAESAAPSYV
-523 VDERGLV
+523 VDESGLV

-577 IVDGSFIVM
+577 IVDGTFTVM

-593 AEVSQKSGAEWTKSD
+593 AEASQKSGAEWAKSD

-619 SGTLVLN
+619 SGTLALN

-633 KLEGTSLEGTL
+633 KLEGTSLEGTR
-644 FAWSVPAKVL
+644 FAWSAPAKVL

-662 NFVFRFAVA
+662 NFVFRFAVS

-682 TVENFTAVYTG
+682 TVENFTAAYTG
-693 NAIELGKSITVKE
+693 SAIELGKDITVKE

-778 QDQTVEFAS
+778 QEQTVEFAS
-787 HLKADFGEIVLKEGN
+787 HLKAGFGEIVLKEGN

-817 VAETENYKG
+817 VAETENYAG
-826 AEHTVKITVGKATY
+826 AEYTVKITVGKATY
-840 TEGQIPAQK
+840 TEEQIPAQK
-849 VADDDIVAGM
+849 VAEEDIVAGM
-859 NKTLV
+859 NKTLA
-864 DVALAEGFAWTDDSL
+864 DVALAEGFAWAEDSL
-879 GYKAGENTAAAT
+879 GYKAGENTAAAI
-891 YCGDAKN
+891 YCGDTKN
-898 YETYSLQITFTARR
+898 YEPYSLQITFTARK
-912 ENITIF
+912 ENITLF

-923 LEADFGIS
+923 LEADFGIE
-931 SFTEFAAALSA
+931 SFTDFAAALFA
-942 KDEKGENFTLVDL
+942 KDEQGESFTLVDL
-955 STLCSAAFVNIDYTT
+955 STLCTAAFENIDYAT

-1069 PYSDTDTVGNNNYD
+1069 PFDANYSTSPKEIIRGTNAKEANAYVTLTVSGDIQINVFGTLMVNAKRTSSGAKTSTVYLYGAMDVQEGATIQIENGATLEAIGYIYGKGNIVAKSG
-1083 SKELTASSAPV
+1083 SKVYETFNM
-1094 LYRTVTVPQGITIIN
+1094 YGWKGGTISLNIKNEVFPLNQYTLN
-1109 SGTITVGAY
+1109 SLIVKTRFEAGSDYQARACITVGKEIFGIFIGKDFFAEASFASVND
-1118 TNIKNA
+1118 TSFIQLTS
-1124 GYRHQGTITG
+1124 GYFEKYVDETTG
-1134 GYSQIVLDGILNSTG
+1134 DVHFDLH
-1149 TMNVYGNITGNG
+1149 
-1161 QVNALAGTV
+1161 GTV
-1170 RERFEIL
+1170 AFNNLEVSLSTYSISTEGVQVPIPGHFKINIAEETT
-1177 DWRGGTIAG
+1177 TISSDVQLKLLPG
-1186 ATFLAFENS
+1186 AE
-1195 PAKVNMSVG
+1195 VSVG
-1204 DNIIDPQQANEF
+1204 A
-1216 PFKQYSLAS
+1216 
-1225 ISATVTINY
+1225 
-1234 GAKLSGIARIY
+1234 GAKLVVQGSLYSYGEGCAVFDGVSGWTDGALGRGY
-1245 TSTPDAL
+1245 PHNEFAGSHRVTPAPVYSVNSAAKL
-1252 TSIDFVI
+1252 N
-1259 VAKEGDNNGLILLKE
+1259 VAGE
-1274 GDDVYA
+1274 
-1280 TKKTKED
+1280 
-1287 GRVELLVHG
+1287 VEVQD
-1296 GAVGGQADLELT
+1296 GAVFAAGVYGKAGGELSVASGAVLSNKIQEDNSSDGNT
-1308 VGYPPLISA
+1308 GYFGVTLTA
-1317 TIHMRSGLVAF
+1317 K
-1328 PITGGLDIVLESGD
+1328 LESV
-1342 YESSFG
+1342 S
-1348 YKILPGATFMLRN
+1348 GAQDIT
-1361 NANLTL
+1361 A
-1367 NDTVKG
+1367 G
-1373 TTVYT
+1373 TT
-1378 EDDIIYADNYDPNNP
+1378 
-1393 FFEPTNA
+1393 
-1400 TVGKWEYYDPD
+1400 
-1411 QGDGM
+1411 
-1416 FKVGAGCTL
+1416 
-1425 TINGKFG
+1425 
-1432 GSISGESGSNIIVAQ
+1432 
-1447 SAELKTTTY
+1447 
-1456 EGYGEKSGFLSITFT
+1456 
-1471 FKVTTKNADKPAQ
+1471 
-1484 LSGYEG
+1484 
-1490 ELTAGMRYTYDG
+1490 YTYDG
-1502 ATWTAQA
+1502 ASWTAASQV

>member
-51 LPLPDK
+51 LPRPDK

-76 SEGGEIADLASVTSV
+76 SEGGEIADLASVTEV

-175 LTTEVLGEEKTQEIE
+175 LTTEVLGKETTQEIE

-201 TPEGLVFAGWYVKE
+201 TPEGLIFAGWYVKE

-302 EYKSGNATYAEGEK
+302 EYKSENATYAEGEK

-329 SVTVKPESG
+329 SVTVKPENG

-415 AITLKLTAEDI
+415 AITLKLIAEDI
-426 LYGEEPEYTVSS
+426 RYGEEPEYTVSS
-438 DGFAYGEDMDVLSGG
+438 DGFAYGEGMDVLSGG

-466 SLSVGVYTAETQGYA
+466 SLSAGVYTAETQGYA
-481 SENYSVTQASAQFEV
+481 SKNYSVTQASAQFEV

-523 VDERGLV
+523 VDESDLV

-540 EPSYVFTKEGEEIS
+540 EPSYVFTKEGEEVS

-577 IVDGSFIVM
+577 IVDGSFIVI

-593 AEVSQKSGAEWTKSD
+593 AEASQKSGAEWTKSD

-682 TVENFTAVYTG
+682 TVENFTAAYTG
-693 NAIELGKSITVKE
+693 SAIELGKDITVKE

-743 APNYTAY
+743 APNYAEY
-750 EGSYQATISQAENK
+750 ESSYQATISQAENK

-826 AEHTVKITVGKATY
+826 AEYTVKITVGKATY

-849 VADDDIVAGM
+849 TADDDIVAGM
-859 NKTLV
+859 NKTLA
-864 DVALAEGFAWTDDSL
+864 DVALAEGFAWAEDSL
-879 GYKAGENTAAAT
+879 GYKAGENTAAAI
-891 YCGDAKN
+891 YCGDTKN
-898 YETYSLQITFTARR
+898 YEPYSLQITFTARR

-918 ADGSK
+918 ADGTK
-923 LEADFGIS
+923 LEADFGTS

-942 KDEKGENFTLVDL
+942 KDEKGESFTLVDL
-955 STLCSAAFVNIDYTT
+955 STLCSAAFENIDYAT

-979 LTTAENDYYAFAFE
+979 LTKTEDDYYAFAFE
-993 NAGDGEYFAPFKL
+993 KAGDGEYFAPFKL
-1006 KSVKLGDALYTIEDA
+1006 KSVKLGDTLYTIEDA

-1041 ADTLSLLNE
+1041 VDTLSLLNG

-1060 VKEGVTLLV
+1060 VKKGVTLLV
-1069 PYSDTDTVGNNNYD
+1069 PFDANYSTSPKEIIRGTNAKEANAYVTLTVSGDIQINVFGTLMVNA
-1083 SKELTASSAPV
+1083 KRASSGAKTS
-1094 LYRTVTVPQGITIIN
+1094 TVYQYGTMDVQEGATIQIEN
-1109 SGTITVGAY
+1109 GATLEAIGYIFGKGSIVAKSGSKVYETFNMYGWKGGTISL
-1118 TNIKNA
+1118 NIKNNVFPLNQ
-1124 GYRHQGTITG
+1124 YT
-1134 GYSQIVLDGILNSTG
+1134 LNSLIVKTRFEAGSDYQARACITAKIIWESDFFAEASFASVNDNSFIQLTSGYFEKYVDETTG
-1149 TMNVYGNITGNG
+1149 DVHFD
-1161 QVNALAGTV
+1161 LHGTV
-1170 RERFEIL
+1170 AFNNLEVSLGFLYSISTEGLQVPIP
-1177 DWRGGTIAG
+1177 GHFKINIAEETTTISSDVQLKLLPG
-1186 ATFLAFENS
+1186 AE
-1195 PAKVNMSVG
+1195 VSVG
-1204 DNIIDPQQANEF
+1204 A
-1216 PFKQYSLAS
+1216 
-1225 ISATVTINY
+1225 
-1234 GAKLSGIARIY
+1234 GAKLVVQGSLYSYGEGCAVFDGVSGWTDGALGRGY
-1245 TSTPDAL
+1245 PHNEFAGSHRVTPAPVYSVNSAAKL
-1252 TSIDFVI
+1252 N
-1259 VAKEGDNNGLILLKE
+1259 VAGE
-1274 GDDVYA
+1274 
-1280 TKKTKED
+1280 
-1287 GRVELLVHG
+1287 VEVQD
-1296 GAVGGQADLELT
+1296 GAVFAAGVYGKAGGELSVASGAVLSNKIQEDNSSDGNT
-1308 VGYPPLISA
+1308 GYFGVTLTA
-1317 TIHMRSGLVAF
+1317 K
-1328 PITGGLDIVLESGD
+1328 LESV
-1342 YESSFG
+1342 S
-1348 YKILPGATFMLRN
+1348 GAQDIT
-1361 NANLTL
+1361 A
-1367 NDTVKG
+1367 G
-1373 TTVYT
+1373 TT
-1378 EDDIIYADNYDPNNP
+1378 
-1393 FFEPTNA
+1393 
-1400 TVGKWEYYDPD
+1400 
-1411 QGDGM
+1411 
-1416 FKVGAGCTL
+1416 
-1425 TINGKFG
+1425 
-1432 GSISGESGSNIIVAQ
+1432 
-1447 SAELKTTTY
+1447 
-1456 EGYGEKSGFLSITFT
+1456 
-1471 FKVTTKNADKPAQ
+1471 
-1484 LSGYEG
+1484 
-1490 ELTAGMRYTYDG
+1490 YTYDG
-1502 ATWTAQA
+1502 ASWTAAPQV

>member
-51 LPLPDK
+51 LPRPDK

-123 IGEPQSVKEGE
+123 IGEPQSVEEGG

-147 TFTGWDKD
+147 TFAGWDKD

-374 ADAPADGAGLAVGEY
+374 ADAPADGDRLVAGEY
-389 TVSAQLPG
+389 AVSAQLPG

-404 VTSAKLNVTPK
+404 VTAAKLKVTPK

-426 LYGEEPEYTVSS
+426 RYGEEPEYTVSS

-458 KDGAIVSG
+458 KNGAIVSG
-466 SLSVGVYTAETQGYA
+466 SLAAGVYTAETQGYA

-540 EPSYVFTKEGEEIS
+540 EPSYVFTKEGEEVS

-577 IVDGSFIVM
+577 IVDGSFIVI

-593 AEVSQKSGAEWTKSD
+593 AKASQKSGTAWSKND
-608 FAPALPDGCTF
+608 FNPALPEGCTF
-619 SGTLVLN
+619 SGTLALN

-633 KLEGTSLEGTL
+633 KLEGTSLEGTR
-644 FAWSVPAKVL
+644 FAWSAPAKVL
-654 RGEEDVTA
+654 RAEEDVTA

-682 TVENFTAVYTG
+682 TVENFTAAYTG
-693 NAIELGKSITVKE
+693 STIKLGEGITVNN

-817 VAETENYKG
+817 VAETENYAG
-826 AEHTVKITVGKATY
+826 AEYTVEITVGKATY

-849 VADDDIVAGM
+849 VAEEDIVAGM
-859 NKTLV
+859 NKTLA
-864 DVALAEGFAWTDDSL
+864 DVALAEGFAWTEDSL

-918 ADGSK
+918 ADGTK
-923 LEADFGIS
+923 LEADFGTS

-942 KDEKGENFTLVDL
+942 KDEKGESFTLVDL

-979 LTTAENDYYAFAFE
+979 LTKTEDDYYAFAFE
-993 NAGDGEYFAPFKL
+993 KAGDGEYFAPFKL
-1006 KSVKLGDALYTIEDA
+1006 KSVKLGDTLYTIEDA

-1041 ADTLSLLNE
+1041 VDTLSLLNG

-1060 VKEGVTLLV
+1060 VKAGVTLLV
-1069 PYSDTDTVGNNNYD
+1069 PFDANYSTSPKEIIRGTNAKEANAYVTLTVSGDIQINVFGTLMVNAKRTSSGAKTSTVYLYGAMDVQEGATIQIENGATLEAIGYIYGKGNIVAKSG
-1083 SKELTASSAPV
+1083 SKVYETFNM
-1094 LYRTVTVPQGITIIN
+1094 YGWKGGTISLNIKNEVFPLNQYTLN
-1109 SGTITVGAY
+1109 SLIVKTRFEAGSDYQARACITVGKEIFGIFIGKDFFAEASFASVNDTSFIQLTSGY
-1118 TNIKNA
+1118 FEKYVDETTGDVHFDLHGTVAFNNLEVSLSTYSISTEGVQVPIPGHFKINIAEETTTISSDVQLKLLPGAEVSVGA
-1124 GYRHQGTITG
+1124 GAKLVVQGSLYSYGEGCAVFDGVSGWTDGALGRGYPHNEFAGSHRVTPAPVYSVNSAAKLNVAGEVEVQDGAVFAAGVYGGTG
-1134 GYSQIVLDGILNSTG
+1134 GKVSVASGAVLSNKIQEDNSTG
-1149 TMNVYGNITGNG
+1149 SATGYFGATLTAKLESVSGAQDIT
-1161 QVNALAGTV
+1161 AGT
-1170 RERFEIL
+1170 
-1177 DWRGGTIAG
+1177 T
-1186 ATFLAFENS
+1186 
-1195 PAKVNMSVG
+1195 
-1204 DNIIDPQQANEF
+1204 
-1216 PFKQYSLAS
+1216 
-1225 ISATVTINY
+1225 
-1234 GAKLSGIARIY
+1234 
-1245 TSTPDAL
+1245 
-1252 TSIDFVI
+1252 
-1259 VAKEGDNNGLILLKE
+1259 
-1274 GDDVYA
+1274 
-1280 TKKTKED
+1280 
-1287 GRVELLVHG
+1287 
-1296 GAVGGQADLELT
+1296 
-1308 VGYPPLISA
+1308 
-1317 TIHMRSGLVAF
+1317 
-1328 PITGGLDIVLESGD
+1328 
-1342 YESSFG
+1342 
-1348 YKILPGATFMLRN
+1348 
-1361 NANLTL
+1361 
-1367 NDTVKG
+1367 
-1373 TTVYT
+1373 
-1378 EDDIIYADNYDPNNP
+1378 
-1393 FFEPTNA
+1393 
-1400 TVGKWEYYDPD
+1400 
-1411 QGDGM
+1411 
-1416 FKVGAGCTL
+1416 
-1425 TINGKFG
+1425 
-1432 GSISGESGSNIIVAQ
+1432 
-1447 SAELKTTTY
+1447 
-1456 EGYGEKSGFLSITFT
+1456 
-1471 FKVTTKNADKPAQ
+1471 
-1484 LSGYEG
+1484 
-1490 ELTAGMRYTYDG
+1490 YTYDG

>member
-24 AQKPVYTVTYINGA
+24 AQKSVYTVTYINGA

-51 LPLPDK
+51 LPRPDK

-76 SEGGEIADLASVTSV
+76 SEGGEICDLASVTSV

-100 FEPVEKPVFT
+100 FEPVEKPAYY
-110 YTVTFVDGLTGKP
+110 YTVTFIDGLTGKP
-123 IGEPQSVKEGE
+123 IGEPQSVEEGG

-201 TPEGLVFAGWYVKE
+201 TPEGLIFAGWYVKE

-316 TFEQTVAVAKAAL
+316 IFEQTVAVAKAEL

-577 IVDGSFIVM
+577 IVDGSFIVT
-586 AREVLLE
+586 ARDVLLE
-593 AEVSQKSGAEWTKSD
+593 AEASQKSGAEWAKSD

-654 RGEEDVTA
+654 RAEEDVTA

-682 TVENFTAVYTG
+682 TVENFTAVYIG
-693 NAIELGKSITVKE
+693 NAIELGKGITVNN

-840 TEGQIPAQK
+840 TEEQIPAQK
-849 VADDDIVAGM
+849 VAEEDIVAGM
-859 NKTLV
+859 NKTLA
-864 DVALAEGFAWTDDSL
+864 DVTLAEGFAWTEDSL

-891 YCGDAKN
+891 YCGDTKN
-898 YETYSLQITFTARR
+898 YEPYSLQITFTARR
-912 ENITIF
+912 ENIRIF
-918 ADGSK
+918 ADGTK

-931 SFTEFAAALSA
+931 SFTDFAAALSA
-942 KDEKGENFTLVDL
+942 KDEKGESFTLVDL
-955 STLCSAAFVNIDYTT
+955 STLCTAAFENIDYAT

-979 LTTAENDYYAFAFE
+979 LTKTEDDYYAFAFE

-1006 KSVKLGDALYTIEDA
+1006 KSVKLGDTLYTIEDA

-1041 ADTLSLLNE
+1041 ADTLSLLNG

-1060 VKEGVTLLV
+1060 VKAGVIVIVPYDSSVTSAEANLKDNETAATRYADENEATYLKLRLNVPAGVTLNINGYLSV
-1069 PYSDTDTVGNNNYD
+1069 GGVLGSTAQGMAGHTSGNYAQIDLNGGIAVNNSGRLDVYGYIKGEGKTYIYNGGTVYSPFVVRDFKGGTYTTGAYLKDIAPFSQY
-1083 SKELTASSAPV
+1083 ELPNIQTNMYIEYGATYTARASLYASSKF
-1094 LYRTVTVPQGITIIN
+1094 N
-1109 SGTITVGAY
+1109 
-1118 TNIKNA
+1118 
-1124 GYRHQGTITG
+1124 
-1134 GYSQIVLDGILNSTG
+1134 
-1149 TMNVYGNITGNG
+1149 
-1161 QVNALAGTV
+1161 
-1170 RERFEIL
+1170 
-1177 DWRGGTIAG
+1177 
-1186 ATFLAFENS
+1186 
-1195 PAKVNMSVG
+1195 
-1204 DNIIDPQQANEF
+1204 
-1216 PFKQYSLAS
+1216 
-1225 ISATVTINY
+1225 
-1234 GAKLSGIARIY
+1234 
-1245 TSTPDAL
+1245 
-1252 TSIDFVI
+1252 
-1259 VAKEGDNNGLILLKE
+1259 
-1274 GDDVYA
+1274 
-1280 TKKTKED
+1280 
-1287 GRVELLVHG
+1287 
-1296 GAVGGQADLELT
+1296 
-1308 VGYPPLISA
+1308 
-1317 TIHMRSGLVAF
+1317 
-1328 PITGGLDIVLESGD
+1328 
-1342 YESSFG
+1342 
-1348 YKILPGATFMLRN
+1348 
-1361 NANLTL
+1361 
-1367 NDTVKG
+1367 
-1373 TTVYT
+1373 
-1378 EDDIIYADNYDPNNP
+1378 
-1393 FFEPTNA
+1393 PTNA
-1400 TVGKWEYYDPD
+1400 IVIGVNGVIELYEGGYIETEFTPETVHNKYGRTTTAGYTKLTFYGGAKDNELSLQIGIPVSTASCLLGIPYNFSFVFENGVYDLNMQYKLMPGASFTIGNEATVNIHSNFIVYTGDFAENITNTGDGSVLSNTYYYPTTVGDGRIQVKGQLNFV
-1411 QGDGM
+1411 QG
-1416 FKVGAGCTL
+1416 A
-1425 TINGKFG
+1425 FG
-1432 GSISGESGSNIIVAQ
+1432 GVVQAETGAKVLISTDVSLSLNSYEVTKFRKILFIGSVSETQTI
-1447 SAELKTTTY
+1447 S
-1456 EGYGEKSGFLSITFT
+1456 
-1471 FKVTTKNADKPAQ
+1471 KNAQ

-1502 ATWTAQA
+1502 ESWTAAPQV

>member
-51 LPLPDK
+51 LPRPDK

-76 SEGGEIADLASVTSV
+76 SEGGEIADLASVTEV

-123 IGEPQSVKEGE
+123 IGEPQSVEEGG

-147 TFTGWDKD
+147 TFAGWDKD

-175 LTTEVLGEEKTQEIE
+175 LTTEVLGKEKTQEIE

-238 AAFGI
+238 AAFEI

-253 DAVYGGKAAVTVPDA
+253 DAVYGGKAAVTVPDS

-329 SVTVKPESG
+329 SVTVKPENG

-374 ADAPADGAGLAVGEY
+374 ADAPADGDRLAVGEY

-404 VTSAKLNVTPK
+404 VASAKLNVTPK

-426 LYGEEPEYTVSS
+426 RYGEEPEYTVSS

-458 KDGAIVSG
+458 KDGEIVSG
-466 SLSVGVYTAETQGYA
+466 SLSAGVYTAETQGYA

-496 SKATLTVTVRTDK
+496 SKAALTVTVRTDK
-509 TQYVYAESAVPSYV
+509 TQYVYTESAVPSYV
-523 VDERGLV
+523 VDESGLV

-540 EPSYVFTKEGEEIS
+540 EPSYVFTKEGEEIG

-577 IVDGSFIVM
+577 IVDGSFIVI

-593 AEVSQKSGAEWTKSD
+593 AEASQKSGAEWTKSD

-662 NFVFRFAVA
+662 NFVFRFAVS

-682 TVENFTAVYTG
+682 TVENFTAAYTG
-693 NAIELGKSITVKE
+693 SAIELGKDITVKE
-706 PPEGLKIEYKLGE
+706 PPEGLKIEYKLGA

-725 ALPKAT
+725 VLPKAT

-817 VAETENYKG
+817 VVETENYKG
-826 AEHTVKITVGKATY
+826 AEYTVKITVGKATY

-849 VADDDIVAGM
+849 VAEEDIVAGM
-859 NKTLV
+859 NKTLAG
-864 DVALAEGFAWTDDSL
+864 VALAEGFAWTEDSL

-891 YCGDAKN
+891 YCGDTKN
-898 YETYSLQITFTARR
+898 YEPYSLQITFTARR

-918 ADGSK
+918 ADGTK

-931 SFTEFAAALSA
+931 SFTDFAAALSA
-942 KDEKGENFTLVDL
+942 KDEKGESFTLVDL
-955 STLCSAAFVNIDYTT
+955 STLCTAAFENIDYAT

-979 LTTAENDYYAFAFE
+979 LTKTEDDYYAFAFE

-1006 KSVKLGDALYTIEDA
+1006 KSVKLGDTLYTIEDA

-1041 ADTLSLLNE
+1041 ADTLSLLNG

-1060 VKEGVTLLV
+1060 VKAGVTLLV
-1069 PYSDTDTVGNNNYD
+1069 PFDANYSTSPKEVVHGTNAKEANAYVSLTVSGGIQINVFGTLMVNA
-1083 SKELTASSAPV
+1083 KRTASGAKTS
-1094 LYRTVTVPQGITIIN
+1094 TVYQYGAIEVQEGATIQIENGATLEAIGYIYGKGNIVAKSGSTVYETFNMYGWKG
-1109 SGTITVGAY
+1109 GTISL
-1118 TNIKNA
+1118 NIKNKVFPLNQYTLNSLIVKTRFEA
-1124 GYRHQGTITG
+1124 GSDYQARACIRASIFITSVDFFAEASFASVNDTSFIQLTSGYFEKYVDETTGDVHFDLHGTVAFNNLEVSLSTYSISTEGVQVPIPGHFKINIAEETTTISSDVQLKLLPGAEVSVGAGAKLVVQGSLYSYGEGCAVFDGVSGWTDGALGRGYPHNEFAGSHRVTPTPVYSVNSAAKLNVAGEVEVQDGAVFAAGVYGGTG
-1134 GYSQIVLDGILNSTG
+1134 GKVSVASGAVLSNKIQEDNSTG
-1149 TMNVYGNITGNG
+1149 SATGYFGATLTAKLESVSGAQDIT
-1161 QVNALAGTV
+1161 AGT
-1170 RERFEIL
+1170 
-1177 DWRGGTIAG
+1177 T
-1186 ATFLAFENS
+1186 
-1195 PAKVNMSVG
+1195 
-1204 DNIIDPQQANEF
+1204 
-1216 PFKQYSLAS
+1216 
-1225 ISATVTINY
+1225 
-1234 GAKLSGIARIY
+1234 
-1245 TSTPDAL
+1245 
-1252 TSIDFVI
+1252 
-1259 VAKEGDNNGLILLKE
+1259 
-1274 GDDVYA
+1274 
-1280 TKKTKED
+1280 
-1287 GRVELLVHG
+1287 
-1296 GAVGGQADLELT
+1296 
-1308 VGYPPLISA
+1308 
-1317 TIHMRSGLVAF
+1317 
-1328 PITGGLDIVLESGD
+1328 
-1342 YESSFG
+1342 
-1348 YKILPGATFMLRN
+1348 
-1361 NANLTL
+1361 
-1367 NDTVKG
+1367 
-1373 TTVYT
+1373 
-1378 EDDIIYADNYDPNNP
+1378 
-1393 FFEPTNA
+1393 
-1400 TVGKWEYYDPD
+1400 
-1411 QGDGM
+1411 
-1416 FKVGAGCTL
+1416 
-1425 TINGKFG
+1425 
-1432 GSISGESGSNIIVAQ
+1432 
-1447 SAELKTTTY
+1447 
-1456 EGYGEKSGFLSITFT
+1456 
-1471 FKVTTKNADKPAQ
+1471 
-1484 LSGYEG
+1484 
-1490 ELTAGMRYTYDG
+1490 YTYDG

>member
-1 MRKRWLLAAL
+1 MLCRSFVLRK
-11 SALCFALLFVGCT
+11 
-24 AQKPVYTVTYINGA
+24 
-38 EVFYTDTA
+38 
-46 EEGAP
+46 EG
-51 LPLPDK
+51 
-57 DPEKA
+57 EKA
-62 EDDTYTY
+62 VIRYDRL
-69 TFKGWSL
+69 FSC
-76 SEGGEIADLASVTSV
+76 
-91 TEAMTFYAV
+91 
-100 FEPVEKPVFT
+100 
-110 YTVTFVDGLTGKP
+110 
-123 IGEPQSVKEGE
+123 SVKEGE

-175 LTTEVLGEEKTQEIE
+175 LTTEVLGKETTQEIE

-201 TPEGLVFAGWYVKE
+201 TPEGLIFAGWYVKE

-243 DWSGVSLDTA
+243 GWSGVSLDTA

-329 SVTVKPESG
+329 SVTVKPENG

-374 ADAPADGAGLAVGEY
+374 ADAPADGDRLVAGEY

-404 VTSAKLNVTPK
+404 VTAAKLKVTPK

-426 LYGEEPEYTVSS
+426 FYGEEPEYTVSS

-458 KDGAIVSG
+458 KDGEIVSG
-466 SLSVGVYTAETQGYA
+466 SLAAGVYTAETQGYA

-496 SKATLTVTVRTDK
+496 SKAALTVTVRTDK
-509 TQYVYAESAVPSYV
+509 TQYAYAESAAPSYV
-523 VDERGLV
+523 VDESGLV

-577 IVDGSFIVM
+577 IVDGTFTVM

-593 AEVSQKSGAEWTKSD
+593 AEASQKSGAEWTKSD

-654 RGEEDVTA
+654 RAEEDVTA

-693 NAIELGKSITVKE
+693 NAIELGKGITVNN
-706 PPEGLKIEYKLGE
+706 PPEGLKIEYKLGA

-778 QDQTVEFAS
+778 QEQTVEFAS

-817 VAETENYKG
+817 VVETENYKG

-849 VADDDIVAGM
+849 VAEEDIVAGM
-859 NKTLV
+859 NKTLA
-864 DVALAEGFAWTDDSL
+864 DVTLAEGFAWTEDSL

-891 YCGDAKN
+891 YCGDTKN
-898 YETYSLQITFTARR
+898 YEPYSLQITFTARR

-918 ADGSK
+918 VDGTK
-923 LEADFGIS
+923 LEADFGIE
-931 SFTEFAAALSA
+931 SFTDFAAALFA
-942 KDEKGENFTLVDL
+942 KDEQGESFTLVDL
-955 STLCSAAFVNIDYTT
+955 GTLCTAAFENIDYAT

-979 LTTAENDYYAFAFE
+979 LTKTEDDYYAFAFE

-1041 ADTLSLLNE
+1041 ADTLSLLNG

-1060 VKEGVTLLV
+1060 VEAGVTLLV
-1069 PYSDTDTVGNNNYD
+1069 PFDANYSTSPKEIIRGTNAKEANAYVTLTVSGDIQINVFGTLMVNAKRTSSGAKTSTVYLYGAMDVQEGATIQIENGATLEAIGYIYGKGNIVAKSG
-1083 SKELTASSAPV
+1083 SKVYETFNM
-1094 LYRTVTVPQGITIIN
+1094 YGWKGGTISLNIKNEVFPLNQYTLN
-1109 SGTITVGAY
+1109 SLIVKTRFEAGSDYQARACITVGKEIFGIFIGKDFFAEASFASVNDTSFIQLTSGY
-1118 TNIKNA
+1118 FEKYVDETTGDVHFDLHGTVAFNNLEVSLSTYSISTEGVQVPIPGHFKINIAEETTTISSDVQLKLLPGAEVSVGA
-1124 GYRHQGTITG
+1124 GAKLVVQGSLYSYGEGCAVFDGVSGWTDGALGRGYPHNEFAGSHRVTPAPVYSVNSAAKLNVAGEVEVQDGAVFAAGVYGKAG
-1134 GYSQIVLDGILNSTG
+1134 GELSVASGAVLSNKIQEDNSTG
-1149 TMNVYGNITGNG
+1149 SATGYFGATLTAKLESVSGAQDIT
-1161 QVNALAGTV
+1161 AGT
-1170 RERFEIL
+1170 
-1177 DWRGGTIAG
+1177 T
-1186 ATFLAFENS
+1186 
-1195 PAKVNMSVG
+1195 
-1204 DNIIDPQQANEF
+1204 
-1216 PFKQYSLAS
+1216 
-1225 ISATVTINY
+1225 
-1234 GAKLSGIARIY
+1234 
-1245 TSTPDAL
+1245 
-1252 TSIDFVI
+1252 
-1259 VAKEGDNNGLILLKE
+1259 
-1274 GDDVYA
+1274 
-1280 TKKTKED
+1280 
-1287 GRVELLVHG
+1287 
-1296 GAVGGQADLELT
+1296 
-1308 VGYPPLISA
+1308 
-1317 TIHMRSGLVAF
+1317 
-1328 PITGGLDIVLESGD
+1328 
-1342 YESSFG
+1342 
-1348 YKILPGATFMLRN
+1348 
-1361 NANLTL
+1361 
-1367 NDTVKG
+1367 
-1373 TTVYT
+1373 
-1378 EDDIIYADNYDPNNP
+1378 
-1393 FFEPTNA
+1393 
-1400 TVGKWEYYDPD
+1400 
-1411 QGDGM
+1411 
-1416 FKVGAGCTL
+1416 
-1425 TINGKFG
+1425 
-1432 GSISGESGSNIIVAQ
+1432 
-1447 SAELKTTTY
+1447 
-1456 EGYGEKSGFLSITFT
+1456 
-1471 FKVTTKNADKPAQ
+1471 
-1484 LSGYEG
+1484 
-1490 ELTAGMRYTYDG
+1490 YTYDG
-1502 ATWTAQA
+1502 ESWTAASQV

>member
-51 LPLPDK
+51 LPRPDK

-100 FEPVEKPVFT
+100 FEPVEKPAYY
-110 YTVTFVDGLTGKP
+110 YTVTFIDGLTGKP
-123 IGEPQSVKEGE
+123 IGEPQSVEEGG

-147 TFTGWDKD
+147 TFAGWDKD

-201 TPEGLVFAGWYVKE
+201 TPEGLIFAGWYVKE

-374 ADAPADGAGLAVGEY
+374 ADAPVDGDRLAVGEY

-404 VTSAKLNVTPK
+404 VTAAKLKVTPK

-426 LYGEEPEYTVSS
+426 RYGEEPEYTVSS

-466 SLSVGVYTAETQGYA
+466 SLSAGVYTAETQGYA

-523 VDERGLV
+523 VDESGLV

-540 EPSYVFTKEGEEIS
+540 EPSYVFTKEGEEVS

-577 IVDGSFIVM
+577 IVDGSFIVI

-693 NAIELGKSITVKE
+693 NAIELGKGITVKE

-725 ALPKAT
+725 VLPKAT
-731 DAGVYTVYFRLS
+731 DAGVYAVYFRLS

-817 VAETENYKG
+817 VVETENYKG
-826 AEHTVKITVGKATY
+826 AEYTVKITVDKATY

-849 VADDDIVAGM
+849 VAEEDIVAGM
-859 NKTLV
+859 NKTLA

-1041 ADTLSLLNE
+1041 ADTLSLLNG

-1060 VKEGVTLLV
+1060 VKKGVTLLV
-1069 PYSDTDTVGNNNYD
+1069 PFDANYSTSPKEIIRGTNAKETNAYVTLTVSGDIQINVFGTLMVNAKRTSSGAKTSTVYLYGAMEVQEGATIQIENGATLEAIGYIFGKGSIVAKSG
-1083 SKELTASSAPV
+1083 SKVYETFNM
-1094 LYRTVTVPQGITIIN
+1094 YGWKG
-1109 SGTITVGAY
+1109 GTISL
-1118 TNIKNA
+1118 NIKNKVFPLNQYTLNSLIVKTRFEA
-1124 GYRHQGTITG
+1124 GSDYKARACITAKIIWESDFFAEASFASVNDNSFIQLTSGYFEKYVDETTGDVHFDLHGTVAFNNLEVSLGFLYSISTEELQVPIPGHFKINIAEGTTTISSDVQLKLLPGAEVSVGAGAKLVAQGSLYSYGEGCAVFDGVSGWTDGALGRGYPHNEFAGSHRVTPAPVYSVNSAAKLNVAGEVEVQDGAVFAAGVYGGTG
-1134 GYSQIVLDGILNSTG
+1134 GKVSVASGAVLSNKIQEDNSTG
-1149 TMNVYGNITGNG
+1149 SATGYFGATLTAKLESVSGAQDIT
-1161 QVNALAGTV
+1161 AGT
-1170 RERFEIL
+1170 
-1177 DWRGGTIAG
+1177 T
-1186 ATFLAFENS
+1186 
-1195 PAKVNMSVG
+1195 
-1204 DNIIDPQQANEF
+1204 
-1216 PFKQYSLAS
+1216 
-1225 ISATVTINY
+1225 
-1234 GAKLSGIARIY
+1234 
-1245 TSTPDAL
+1245 
-1252 TSIDFVI
+1252 
-1259 VAKEGDNNGLILLKE
+1259 
-1274 GDDVYA
+1274 
-1280 TKKTKED
+1280 
-1287 GRVELLVHG
+1287 
-1296 GAVGGQADLELT
+1296 
-1308 VGYPPLISA
+1308 
-1317 TIHMRSGLVAF
+1317 
-1328 PITGGLDIVLESGD
+1328 
-1342 YESSFG
+1342 
-1348 YKILPGATFMLRN
+1348 
-1361 NANLTL
+1361 
-1367 NDTVKG
+1367 
-1373 TTVYT
+1373 
-1378 EDDIIYADNYDPNNP
+1378 
-1393 FFEPTNA
+1393 
-1400 TVGKWEYYDPD
+1400 
-1411 QGDGM
+1411 
-1416 FKVGAGCTL
+1416 
-1425 TINGKFG
+1425 
-1432 GSISGESGSNIIVAQ
+1432 
-1447 SAELKTTTY
+1447 
-1456 EGYGEKSGFLSITFT
+1456 
-1471 FKVTTKNADKPAQ
+1471 
-1484 LSGYEG
+1484 
-1490 ELTAGMRYTYDG
+1490 YTYDG
-1502 ATWTAQA
+1502 ASWTAASQV

>member
-51 LPLPDK
+51 LPRPDK

-110 YTVTFVDGLTGKP
+110 YTVTFVDGLTGQP

-175 LTTEVLGEEKTQEIE
+175 LTTEVLGKETTQEIE

-201 TPEGLVFAGWYVKE
+201 TPEGLIFAGWYVKE

-302 EYKSGNATYAEGEK
+302 EYKSENATYAEGEK

-329 SVTVKPESG
+329 SVTVKPENG

-347 ISFDADGFVGED
+347 ISFEADGFVGED

-415 AITLKLTAEDI
+415 AITLKLIAEDI
-426 LYGEEPEYTVSS
+426 RYGEEPEYTVSS

-466 SLSVGVYTAETQGYA
+466 SLSAGVYTAETQGYA
-481 SENYSVTQASAQFEV
+481 SKNYSVTQASAQFEV

-523 VDERGLV
+523 VDESDLV

-540 EPSYVFTKEGEEIS
+540 EPSYVFTKEGEEVS

-577 IVDGSFIVM
+577 IVDGSFIVI

-593 AEVSQKSGAEWTKSD
+593 AESSQKSGTAWSKND
-608 FAPALPDGCTF
+608 FNPALPDGCTF

-654 RGEEDVTA
+654 RAEEDVTA
-662 NFVFRFAVA
+662 NFVFRFAVT
-671 VKLEEIPFDVG
+671 VKLEEIAFDVG
-682 TVENFTAVYTG
+682 TVENFTAAYTG
-693 NAIELGKSITVKE
+693 STIKLGEGITVNN

-849 VADDDIVAGM
+849 VAEEDIVAGM
-859 NKTLV
+859 NKTLA
-864 DVALAEGFAWTDDSL
+864 DVALAEGFAWTEDSL

-891 YCGDAKN
+891 YCGDTKN
-898 YETYSLQITFTARR
+898 YEPYSLQITFTARR

-918 ADGSK
+918 ADGTK

-931 SFTEFAAALSA
+931 SFTDFAAALSA
-942 KDEKGENFTLVDL
+942 KDEKGESFTLVDL
-955 STLCSAAFVNIDYTT
+955 STLCTAAFVNIDYAT

-979 LTTAENDYYAFAFE
+979 LTKTEDDYYAFAFK

-1006 KSVKLGDALYTIEDA
+1006 KSVKLGDTLYTIEDA

-1041 ADTLSLLNE
+1041 ADTLSLLNG

-1069 PYSDTDTVGNNNYD
+1069 PFDANYSTSPKEIIRGTNAKEANAYVTLTVSGDIQINVFGTLMVNAKRTSSGAKTSTVYLYGAMDVQEGATIQIENGATLEAIGYIYGKGNIVAKSG
-1083 SKELTASSAPV
+1083 SKVYETFNM
-1094 LYRTVTVPQGITIIN
+1094 YGWKGGTISLNIKNEVFPLNQYTLN
-1109 SGTITVGAY
+1109 SLIVKTRFEAGSDYQARACITVGKEIFGIFIGKDFFAEASFASVND
-1118 TNIKNA
+1118 TSFIQLTS
-1124 GYRHQGTITG
+1124 GYFEKYVDETTG
-1134 GYSQIVLDGILNSTG
+1134 DVHFDLH
-1149 TMNVYGNITGNG
+1149 
-1161 QVNALAGTV
+1161 GTV
-1170 RERFEIL
+1170 AFNNLEVSLSTYSISTEGVQVPIPGHFKINIAEETT
-1177 DWRGGTIAG
+1177 TISSDVQLKLLPG
-1186 ATFLAFENS
+1186 AE
-1195 PAKVNMSVG
+1195 VSVG
-1204 DNIIDPQQANEF
+1204 A
-1216 PFKQYSLAS
+1216 
-1225 ISATVTINY
+1225 
-1234 GAKLSGIARIY
+1234 GAKLVVQGSLYSYGEGCAVFDGVSGWTDGALGRGY
-1245 TSTPDAL
+1245 PHNEFAGSHRVTPAPVYSVNSAAKL
-1252 TSIDFVI
+1252 N
-1259 VAKEGDNNGLILLKE
+1259 VAGE
-1274 GDDVYA
+1274 
-1280 TKKTKED
+1280 
-1287 GRVELLVHG
+1287 VEVQD
-1296 GAVGGQADLELT
+1296 GAVFAAGVYGKAGGELSVASGAVLSNKIQEDNSSDGNT
-1308 VGYPPLISA
+1308 GYFGVTLTA
-1317 TIHMRSGLVAF
+1317 K
-1328 PITGGLDIVLESGD
+1328 LESV
-1342 YESSFG
+1342 S
-1348 YKILPGATFMLRN
+1348 GAQDIT
-1361 NANLTL
+1361 A
-1367 NDTVKG
+1367 G
-1373 TTVYT
+1373 TT
-1378 EDDIIYADNYDPNNP
+1378 
-1393 FFEPTNA
+1393 
-1400 TVGKWEYYDPD
+1400 
-1411 QGDGM
+1411 
-1416 FKVGAGCTL
+1416 
-1425 TINGKFG
+1425 
-1432 GSISGESGSNIIVAQ
+1432 
-1447 SAELKTTTY
+1447 
-1456 EGYGEKSGFLSITFT
+1456 
-1471 FKVTTKNADKPAQ
+1471 
-1484 LSGYEG
+1484 
-1490 ELTAGMRYTYDG
+1490 YTYDG
-1502 ATWTAQA
+1502 ASWTAAPQV

>member
-1 MRKRWLLAAL
+1 MRKRWLLAVL

-51 LPLPDK
+51 LPRPDK

-201 TPEGLVFAGWYVKE
+201 TPEGLIFAGWYVKE

-302 EYKSGNATYAEGEK
+302 EYKSENVTYAEGEK
-316 TFEQTVAVAKAAL
+316 IFEQTVAVAKAAL
-329 SVTVKPESG
+329 SVTVKPENG

-359 AAKYEGRFTAVFTDA
+359 AAKYEGRFTAVFSDA

-389 TVSAQLPG
+389 TVSARLPG

-426 LYGEEPEYTVSS
+426 RYGEEPEYTVTS

-466 SLSVGVYTAETQGYA
+466 SLSAGVYTAETQGYA

-509 TQYVYAESAVPSYV
+509 TQYVYAESAAPSYV
-523 VDERGLV
+523 VDESCLV

-577 IVDGSFIVM
+577 IVDGTFTVM

-593 AEVSQKSGAEWTKSD
+593 AEASQKSGAEWAKSD

-662 NFVFRFAVA
+662 NFVFRFTVA

-682 TVENFTAVYTG
+682 TVENFTAAYTG
-693 NAIELGKSITVKE
+693 SAIELGKGITVKE

-750 EGSYQATISQAENK
+750 EGSYQATITQAENK

-769 SFGTYTYTG
+769 PFGTYTYTG
-778 QDQTVEFAS
+778 QEQAVEFAS

-817 VAETENYKG
+817 VAETENYAG
-826 AEHTVKITVGKATY
+826 AEYTVEITVGKATY

-849 VADDDIVAGM
+849 VAEEDIVAGM
-859 NKTLV
+859 NKTLA
-864 DVALAEGFAWTDDSL
+864 DVALAEGFAWAEDSL

-891 YCGDAKN
+891 YCGDTKN
-898 YETYSLQITFTARR
+898 YEPYSLQITFTARR

-918 ADGSK
+918 ADGTK

-942 KDEKGENFTLVDL
+942 KDEKGESFTLVDL

-1006 KSVKLGDALYTIEDA
+1006 KSVKLGDTLYTIEDA

-1041 ADTLSLLNE
+1041 ADTLSLLNG
-1050 VYSAE
+1050 VYSA

-1069 PYSDTDTVGNNNYD
+1069 PFDANYSTSPKEIIRGTNAKEANAYVTLTVSGDIQINVFGTLMVNAKRTSSGAKTSTVYLYGAMDVQEGATIQIENGATLEAIGYIYGKGNIVAKSG
-1083 SKELTASSAPV
+1083 SKVYETFNM
-1094 LYRTVTVPQGITIIN
+1094 YGWKGGTISLNIKNEVFPLNQYTLN
-1109 SGTITVGAY
+1109 SLIVKTRFEAGSDYQARACITVGKEIFGIFIGKDFFAEASFASVNDTSFIQLTSGY
-1118 TNIKNA
+1118 FEKYVDETTGDVHFDLHGTVAFNNLEVSLSTYSISTEGVQVPIPGHFKINIAEETTTISSDVQLKLLPGAEVSVGA
-1124 GYRHQGTITG
+1124 GAKLVVQGSLYSYGEGCAVFDGVSGWTDGALGRGYPHNEFAGSHRVTPAPVYSVNSAAKLNVAGEVEVQDGAVFAAGVYGGTG
-1134 GYSQIVLDGILNSTG
+1134 GKVSVASGAVLSNKIQEDNSTG
-1149 TMNVYGNITGNG
+1149 SATGYFGATLTAKLESVSGAQDIT
-1161 QVNALAGTV
+1161 AGT
-1170 RERFEIL
+1170 
-1177 DWRGGTIAG
+1177 T
-1186 ATFLAFENS
+1186 
-1195 PAKVNMSVG
+1195 
-1204 DNIIDPQQANEF
+1204 
-1216 PFKQYSLAS
+1216 
-1225 ISATVTINY
+1225 
-1234 GAKLSGIARIY
+1234 
-1245 TSTPDAL
+1245 
-1252 TSIDFVI
+1252 
-1259 VAKEGDNNGLILLKE
+1259 
-1274 GDDVYA
+1274 
-1280 TKKTKED
+1280 
-1287 GRVELLVHG
+1287 
-1296 GAVGGQADLELT
+1296 
-1308 VGYPPLISA
+1308 
-1317 TIHMRSGLVAF
+1317 
-1328 PITGGLDIVLESGD
+1328 
-1342 YESSFG
+1342 
-1348 YKILPGATFMLRN
+1348 
-1361 NANLTL
+1361 
-1367 NDTVKG
+1367 
-1373 TTVYT
+1373 
-1378 EDDIIYADNYDPNNP
+1378 
-1393 FFEPTNA
+1393 
-1400 TVGKWEYYDPD
+1400 
-1411 QGDGM
+1411 
-1416 FKVGAGCTL
+1416 
-1425 TINGKFG
+1425 
-1432 GSISGESGSNIIVAQ
+1432 
-1447 SAELKTTTY
+1447 
-1456 EGYGEKSGFLSITFT
+1456 
-1471 FKVTTKNADKPAQ
+1471 
-1484 LSGYEG
+1484 
-1490 ELTAGMRYTYDG
+1490 YTYDG
-1502 ATWTAQA
+1502 ESWTAAPQV

>member
-51 LPLPDK
+51 LPRPDK

-76 SEGGEIADLASVTSV
+76 SEGGEICDLASVTSV

-100 FEPVEKPVFT
+100 FEPVEKPAYY
-110 YTVTFVDGLTGKP
+110 YTVTFIDGLTGKP

-175 LTTEVLGEEKTQEIE
+175 LTTEVLGEETTQEIE

-316 TFEQTVAVAKAAL
+316 TFEQTVAVAKAPL

-359 AAKYEGRFTAVFTDA
+359 AAKYEGRFTAMFTDA
-374 ADAPADGAGLAVGEY
+374 ADAPADGDRLAVGEY

-415 AITLKLTAEDI
+415 AITLKLIAEDI
-426 LYGEEPEYTVSS
+426 RYGEEPEYTVSS
-438 DGFAYGEDMDVLSGG
+438 DGFAYGEGMDVLSGG

-466 SLSVGVYTAETQGYA
+466 SLSAGVYTAETQGYA

-496 SKATLTVTVRTDK
+496 SKAALTVTVRTDK
-509 TQYVYAESAVPSYV
+509 TQYAYAESAAPSYV
-523 VDERGLV
+523 VDESGLV

-577 IVDGSFIVM
+577 IVDGTFTVM

-593 AEVSQKSGAEWTKSD
+593 AEASQKSGAEWTKSD

-654 RGEEDVTA
+654 RAEEDVTA
-662 NFVFRFAVA
+662 NFVFRFAVT
-671 VKLEEIPFDVG
+671 VKLEEIAFEIG
-682 TVENFTAVYTG
+682 TVENFTATYTG
-693 NAIELGKSITVKE
+693 SAIRLGEGITVND
-706 PPEGLKIEYKLGE
+706 PPAGLKIEYGLTKGE
-719 EGSYAE
+719 YSET
-725 ALPKAT
+725 LPTET

-750 EGSYQATISQAENK
+750 EGSYQATITQAANK
-764 IAETT
+764 IAET
-769 SFGTYTYTG
+769 SPFGTYTYTG
-778 QDQTVEFAS
+778 QEQTVEFAS

-817 VAETENYKG
+817 VAETENYAG
-826 AEHTVKITVGKATY
+826 AEYTVEITVGKATY

-849 VADDDIVAGM
+849 VAEEDIVAGM
-859 NKTLV
+859 NKTLA
-864 DVALAEGFAWTDDSL
+864 DVALAEGFAWTEDSL

-891 YCGDAKN
+891 YCGDTKN
-898 YETYSLQITFTARR
+898 YEPYSLQITFTARR

-918 ADGSK
+918 ADGTK

-931 SFTEFAAALSA
+931 SFTDFAAALSA
-942 KDEKGENFTLVDL
+942 KDEKGESFTLVDL
-955 STLCSAAFVNIDYTT
+955 STLCTAAFENIDYAT

-979 LTTAENDYYAFAFE
+979 LTKTEDDYYAFAFE

-1041 ADTLSLLNE
+1041 ADTLSLLNG

-1069 PYSDTDTVGNNNYD
+1069 PFDANYSTSPEEIIRGTNAKETNAYVTLTVSGDIQINVFGTLMVNAKRTSSGAKTSTVYLYGAMEVQEGATIQIENGATLEAIGYIYGKGNIVAKSGSKVYETFNMYGWKGGTISLNIKNNVFPLNQYT
-1083 SKELTASSAPV
+1083 L
-1094 LYRTVTVPQGITIIN
+1094 N
-1109 SGTITVGAY
+1109 SLIVKTRFEAGSDYQARACITVGKEIFGIFIGKDFFAEASFASVNDTSFIQLTSGY
-1118 TNIKNA
+1118 FEKYVDETTGDVHFDLHGTVAFNNLEVSLSTYSISTEGVQVPIPGHFKINIAEETTTISSDVQLKLLPGAEVSVGA
-1124 GYRHQGTITG
+1124 GAKLVVQGSLYSYGEGCAVFDGVSGWTDGALGRGYPHNEFAGSHRVTPTPVYSVNSAAKLNVAGEVEVQDGAVFAAGVYGGTG
-1134 GYSQIVLDGILNSTG
+1134 GKVSVASGAVLSNKIQEDNSTG
-1149 TMNVYGNITGNG
+1149 SATGYFGATLTAKLESVSGAQDIT
-1161 QVNALAGTV
+1161 AGT
-1170 RERFEIL
+1170 
-1177 DWRGGTIAG
+1177 T
-1186 ATFLAFENS
+1186 
-1195 PAKVNMSVG
+1195 
-1204 DNIIDPQQANEF
+1204 
-1216 PFKQYSLAS
+1216 
-1225 ISATVTINY
+1225 
-1234 GAKLSGIARIY
+1234 
-1245 TSTPDAL
+1245 
-1252 TSIDFVI
+1252 
-1259 VAKEGDNNGLILLKE
+1259 
-1274 GDDVYA
+1274 
-1280 TKKTKED
+1280 
-1287 GRVELLVHG
+1287 
-1296 GAVGGQADLELT
+1296 
-1308 VGYPPLISA
+1308 
-1317 TIHMRSGLVAF
+1317 
-1328 PITGGLDIVLESGD
+1328 
-1342 YESSFG
+1342 
-1348 YKILPGATFMLRN
+1348 
-1361 NANLTL
+1361 
-1367 NDTVKG
+1367 
-1373 TTVYT
+1373 
-1378 EDDIIYADNYDPNNP
+1378 
-1393 FFEPTNA
+1393 
-1400 TVGKWEYYDPD
+1400 
-1411 QGDGM
+1411 
-1416 FKVGAGCTL
+1416 
-1425 TINGKFG
+1425 
-1432 GSISGESGSNIIVAQ
+1432 
-1447 SAELKTTTY
+1447 
-1456 EGYGEKSGFLSITFT
+1456 
-1471 FKVTTKNADKPAQ
+1471 
-1484 LSGYEG
+1484 
-1490 ELTAGMRYTYDG
+1490 YTYDG

>member
-51 LPLPDK
+51 LPRPDK

-76 SEGGEIADLASVTSV
+76 SEGGEIADLASVTEV

-201 TPEGLVFAGWYVKE
+201 TPEGLIFAGWYVKE

-316 TFEQTVAVAKAAL
+316 IFEQTVAVAKAAL

-374 ADAPADGAGLAVGEY
+374 ADAPADGDRLVAGEY

-404 VTSAKLNVTPK
+404 VTAAKLKVTPK

-426 LYGEEPEYTVSS
+426 RYGEEPEYTVSS

-466 SLSVGVYTAETQGYA
+466 SLSAGVYTAETQGYA

-523 VDERGLV
+523 VDESGLV

-540 EPSYVFTKEGEEIS
+540 EPSYVFTKEGEEVS

-577 IVDGSFIVM
+577 IVDGSFIVI

-593 AEVSQKSGAEWTKSD
+593 AEASQKSGAEWIKSD

-654 RGEEDVTA
+654 RAEEDVTA

-671 VKLEEIPFDVG
+671 VKLEEIDFDVD

-693 NAIELGKSITVKE
+693 NEIELGKDITVND

-750 EGSYQATISQAENK
+750 KGSYKATITQAANK

-769 SFGTYTYTG
+769 PFGTYTYTG
-778 QDQTVEFAS
+778 QEQTVEFAS

-817 VAETENYKG
+817 VAETENYAG
-826 AEHTVKITVGKATY
+826 AEYTVEITVGKATY

-859 NKTLV
+859 NKTLA

-918 ADGSK
+918 ADGTK
-923 LEADFGIS
+923 LEADFGTS

-942 KDEKGENFTLVDL
+942 KDEKGESFTLVDL
-955 STLCSAAFVNIDYTT
+955 STLCTAAFVNIDYTT

-979 LTTAENDYYAFAFE
+979 LTKTEDDYYAFAFE

-1006 KSVKLGDALYTIEDA
+1006 KSVKLGDTLYTIEDA

-1041 ADTLSLLNE
+1041 ADTLSLLNG
-1050 VYSAE
+1050 VYSA

-1069 PYSDTDTVGNNNYD
+1069 PYDTGYSENTKDCDVNYEAVGTSPFATLTVSSGVSLSVNGKLIVNAKIVQRSGVTSTVKGNLYGAMNVCADASITLEEGAVYESIGFSYGEGIICTKAGANVYELFNMVGYKGGTISDGIKNTVFPLNQYGMTSISCKLEIVYGANYYAKAFTAALSNLAKVDADVLFISNTQSSFLQVVSENGKIRKWIDENNGEICFETDGDVQFNNMSVELGSYALDTTGKEIPIPGNFKFFVNSGTATIPADISIKLLPGMELVIKENARLDVYGRIYSYGTKD
-1083 SKELTASSAPV
+1083 SSYSMAMTDGGEPLETWQDGNQSVKAYPLGDMKNVYRKVPTLDYTASSPAV
-1094 LYRTVTVPQGITIIN
+1094 ISVAGSINVYAGAYFACEVSGVQNGKLHFDSASELTGTIQEDFSHIEKKWGIIN
-1109 SGTITVGAY
+1109 TCIEVYFTTTIKTVGA
-1118 TNIKNA
+1118 
-1124 GYRHQGTITG
+1124 
-1134 GYSQIVLDGILNSTG
+1134 
-1149 TMNVYGNITGNG
+1149 NG
-1161 QVNALAGTV
+1161 EV
-1170 RERFEIL
+1170 FE
-1177 DWRGGTIAG
+1177 
-1186 ATFLAFENS
+1186 
-1195 PAKVNMSVG
+1195 
-1204 DNIIDPQQANEF
+1204 
-1216 PFKQYSLAS
+1216 
-1225 ISATVTINY
+1225 
-1234 GAKLSGIARIY
+1234 
-1245 TSTPDAL
+1245 
-1252 TSIDFVI
+1252 
-1259 VAKEGDNNGLILLKE
+1259 
-1274 GDDVYA
+1274 
-1280 TKKTKED
+1280 
-1287 GRVELLVHG
+1287 
-1296 GAVGGQADLELT
+1296 
-1308 VGYPPLISA
+1308 
-1317 TIHMRSGLVAF
+1317 
-1328 PITGGLDIVLESGD
+1328 
-1342 YESSFG
+1342 
-1348 YKILPGATFMLRN
+1348 
-1361 NANLTL
+1361 
-1367 NDTVKG
+1367 KG
-1373 TTVYT
+1373 K
-1378 EDDIIYADNYDPNNP
+1378 D
-1393 FFEPTNA
+1393 
-1400 TVGKWEYYDPD
+1400 
-1411 QGDGM
+1411 
-1416 FKVGAGCTL
+1416 
-1425 TINGKFG
+1425 
-1432 GSISGESGSNIIVAQ
+1432 
-1447 SAELKTTTY
+1447 
-1456 EGYGEKSGFLSITFT
+1456 
-1471 FKVTTKNADKPAQ
+1471 
-1484 LSGYEG
+1484 
-1490 ELTAGMRYTYDG
+1490 YTYDG

>member
-1 MRKRWLLAAL
+1 
-11 SALCFALLFVGCT
+11 
-24 AQKPVYTVTYINGA
+24 
-38 EVFYTDTA
+38 
-46 EEGAP
+46 
-51 LPLPDK
+51 
-57 DPEKA
+57 
-62 EDDTYTY
+62 
-69 TFKGWSL
+69 
-76 SEGGEIADLASVTSV
+76 
-91 TEAMTFYAV
+91 MTFYAV

-134 SAVAPEPPVHEGY
+134 SAVAPKPPVHEGY

-175 LTTEVLGEEKTQEIE
+175 LTTEVLGKETTQEIE

-243 DWSGVSLDTA
+243 DWSGVSLDTV

-374 ADAPADGAGLAVGEY
+374 ADAPADGDRLVVGEY

-404 VTSAKLNVTPK
+404 VTAAKLKVTPK

-426 LYGEEPEYTVSS
+426 RYGEEPEYTVSS

-458 KDGAIVSG
+458 KNGAIVSG
-466 SLSVGVYTAETQGYA
+466 SLSAGVYTAETQGYA

-496 SKATLTVTVRTDK
+496 SKATLTVTVGTDK
-509 TQYVYAESAVPSYV
+509 TQYVYAESAAPSYV
-523 VDERGLV
+523 VDESGLV

-577 IVDGSFIVM
+577 IVDGTFTVM

-662 NFVFRFAVA
+662 NFVFRFAVS

-682 TVENFTAVYTG
+682 TVENFTAAYTG
-693 NAIELGKSITVKE
+693 SAIELGKDITVKE

-769 SFGTYTYTG
+769 PFGTYTYTG
-778 QDQTVEFAS
+778 QEQTVEFAS

-849 VADDDIVAGM
+849 VAEEDIVAGM
-859 NKTLV
+859 NKTLA
-864 DVALAEGFAWTDDSL
+864 DVTLAEGFAWTEDSL

-898 YETYSLQITFTARR
+898 YEPYSLQITFTARR

-918 ADGSK
+918 ADGTK

-931 SFTEFAAALSA
+931 SFTDFAAALSA
-942 KDEKGENFTLVDL
+942 KDEKGESFTLVDL
-955 STLCSAAFVNIDYTT
+955 STLCTAAFENIDYAT

-1041 ADTLSLLNE
+1041 GDTLSLLNG

-1069 PYSDTDTVGNNNYD
+1069 PYDTGYSENTKDCDVNYEAVGATPFATLTISSGVSLSVNGKLIVNAKIVQRSGVTSTVKGNLYGAMNVCKGASITLAGGSVYESIGFSYGEGTIYTQKEAEVYELFNMVGYKGGTISSGIEGTVFPLNQYGMTSISCKLEIVYGANYYAKAFTAALSNSAKVDADVLFVSD
-1083 SKELTASSAPV
+1083 SSSAFLQVMSEKGKICKWIDESIGAIYFETDGDVQFNNMAVEFSRYALDTTGREIPIPGNFKFIV
-1094 LYRTVTVPQGITIIN
+1094 N
-1109 SGTITVGAY
+1109 SGTVTIPADIRIKLLPGMSLTIKEGAGIEVYGRLYSYGSKDSYSMAMTDGGEPLETWQDGNLSVKAYPLGDMKNVYRKVPALDYTASAPAVISVAGSIKVYAGAY
-1118 TNIKNA
+1118 FACEVSGVQNGKLYFDSASELT
-1124 GYRHQGTITG
+1124 GTIQED
-1134 GYSQIVLDGILNSTG
+1134 YSHTEKILGLFNTCVE
-1149 TMNVYGNITGNG
+1149 VYFT
-1161 QVNALAGTV
+1161 T
-1170 RERFEIL
+1170 
-1177 DWRGGTIAG
+1177 TIKAAG
-1186 ATFLAFENS
+1186 ANGEVFE
-1195 PAKVNMSVG
+1195 
-1204 DNIIDPQQANEF
+1204 
-1216 PFKQYSLAS
+1216 
-1225 ISATVTINY
+1225 
-1234 GAKLSGIARIY
+1234 
-1245 TSTPDAL
+1245 
-1252 TSIDFVI
+1252 
-1259 VAKEGDNNGLILLKE
+1259 
-1274 GDDVYA
+1274 
-1280 TKKTKED
+1280 
-1287 GRVELLVHG
+1287 
-1296 GAVGGQADLELT
+1296 
-1308 VGYPPLISA
+1308 
-1317 TIHMRSGLVAF
+1317 
-1328 PITGGLDIVLESGD
+1328 
-1342 YESSFG
+1342 
-1348 YKILPGATFMLRN
+1348 
-1361 NANLTL
+1361 
-1367 NDTVKG
+1367 KG
-1373 TTVYT
+1373 K
-1378 EDDIIYADNYDPNNP
+1378 D
-1393 FFEPTNA
+1393 
-1400 TVGKWEYYDPD
+1400 
-1411 QGDGM
+1411 
-1416 FKVGAGCTL
+1416 
-1425 TINGKFG
+1425 
-1432 GSISGESGSNIIVAQ
+1432 
-1447 SAELKTTTY
+1447 
-1456 EGYGEKSGFLSITFT
+1456 
-1471 FKVTTKNADKPAQ
+1471 
-1484 LSGYEG
+1484 
-1490 ELTAGMRYTYDG
+1490 YTYDG
-1502 ATWTAQA
+1502 ESWTAAPQV

>member
-24 AQKPVYTVTYINGA
+24 AQKSVYTVTYINGA

-51 LPLPDK
+51 LPRPDK

-76 SEGGEIADLASVTSV
+76 SEGGEIADLASVTEV

-164 VKALYTVNSYT
+164 VKALYTVDSYT
-175 LTTEVLGEEKTQEIE
+175 LTTEVLGKETTQEIE

-201 TPEGLVFAGWYVKE
+201 TPEGLIFAGWYVKE

-374 ADAPADGAGLAVGEY
+374 ADAPADGDRLVAGEY

-404 VTSAKLNVTPK
+404 VTAAKLKVTPK

-426 LYGEEPEYTVSS
+426 FYGEEPEYTVSS

-466 SLSVGVYTAETQGYA
+466 SLSAGVYTAETQGYA

-496 SKATLTVTVRTDK
+496 SKAALTVTVGTDK
-509 TQYVYAESAVPSYV
+509 TQYVYAESAAPSYV

-540 EPSYVFTKEGEEIS
+540 EPSYVFTKEGEEVS

-560 SYGVTVK
+560 CYGVTVK

-577 IVDGSFIVM
+577 IVDGTFTVM

-593 AEVSQKSGAEWTKSD
+593 AEASQKSGTAWSKND
-608 FAPALPDGCTF
+608 FNPALPEGCTF
-619 SGTLVLN
+619 SGTLALN

-633 KLEGTSLEGTL
+633 KLEGTSLEGTR
-644 FAWSVPAKVL
+644 FAWSAPAKVL
-654 RGEEDVTA
+654 RAEEDVTA

-671 VKLEEIPFDVG
+671 VKLEEIDFDVD

-693 NAIELGKSITVKE
+693 NEIELGKDITVKE

-750 EGSYQATISQAENK
+750 VGSYQATISQAENN

-769 SFGTYTYTG
+769 PFGTYTYTG

-817 VAETENYKG
+817 VVETENYKG
-826 AEHTVKITVGKATY
+826 AEYTVKITVGKATY
-840 TEGQIPAQK
+840 IEGQIPAQK
-849 VADDDIVAGM
+849 VAEEDIVAGM
-859 NKTLV
+859 NKTLA
-864 DVALAEGFAWTDDSL
+864 DVALAEGFAWTEDSL

-898 YETYSLQITFTARR
+898 YEPYSLQITFTARK
-912 ENITIF
+912 ENITLF
-918 ADGSK
+918 ADGTK
-923 LEADFGIS
+923 LEADFGTS

-942 KDEKGENFTLVDL
+942 KDEKGESFTLVDL
-955 STLCSAAFVNIDYTT
+955 STLCSAAFENIDYAT

-979 LTTAENDYYAFAFE
+979 LTKTEDDYYAFAFE

-1033 TANTAFAS
+1033 TADTAFAS
-1041 ADTLSLLNE
+1041 ADTLSLLNG

-1060 VKEGVTLLV
+1060 VKAGVTLLV
-1069 PYSDTDTVGNNNYD
+1069 PFDANYSTSPEEIIRGTNAKETNAYVTLTVSGDIQINVFGTLMVNAKRTSSGAKTSTVYLYGAMEVQEGATIQIESGATLEAIGYIYGKGNIVAKSG
-1083 SKELTASSAPV
+1083 SKVYETFNM
-1094 LYRTVTVPQGITIIN
+1094 YGWKG
-1109 SGTITVGAY
+1109 GTISL
-1118 TNIKNA
+1118 NIKNNVFPLNQ
-1124 GYRHQGTITG
+1124 YT
-1134 GYSQIVLDGILNSTG
+1134 LNSLIVKTRFEAGSDYQARACITAKIIWESDFFAEASFASVNDNSFIQLTSGYFEKYVDETTG
-1149 TMNVYGNITGNG
+1149 DVHFD
-1161 QVNALAGTV
+1161 LHGTV
-1170 RERFEIL
+1170 AFNNLEVSLGFLYSISTEGLQVPIP
-1177 DWRGGTIAG
+1177 GHFKINIAEETTTISSDVQLKLLPG
-1186 ATFLAFENS
+1186 AE
-1195 PAKVNMSVG
+1195 VSVG
-1204 DNIIDPQQANEF
+1204 A
-1216 PFKQYSLAS
+1216 
-1225 ISATVTINY
+1225 
-1234 GAKLSGIARIY
+1234 GAKLVVQGSLYSYGEGCAVFDGVSGWTDGALGRGY
-1245 TSTPDAL
+1245 PHNEFAGSHRVTPAPVYSVNSAAKL
-1252 TSIDFVI
+1252 N
-1259 VAKEGDNNGLILLKE
+1259 VAGE
-1274 GDDVYA
+1274 
-1280 TKKTKED
+1280 
-1287 GRVELLVHG
+1287 VEVQD
-1296 GAVGGQADLELT
+1296 GAVFAAGVYGKAGGELSVASGAVLSNKIQEDNSSDGNT
-1308 VGYPPLISA
+1308 GYFGVTLTA
-1317 TIHMRSGLVAF
+1317 K
-1328 PITGGLDIVLESGD
+1328 LESV
-1342 YESSFG
+1342 S
-1348 YKILPGATFMLRN
+1348 GAQDIT
-1361 NANLTL
+1361 A
-1367 NDTVKG
+1367 G
-1373 TTVYT
+1373 TT
-1378 EDDIIYADNYDPNNP
+1378 
-1393 FFEPTNA
+1393 
-1400 TVGKWEYYDPD
+1400 
-1411 QGDGM
+1411 
-1416 FKVGAGCTL
+1416 
-1425 TINGKFG
+1425 
-1432 GSISGESGSNIIVAQ
+1432 
-1447 SAELKTTTY
+1447 
-1456 EGYGEKSGFLSITFT
+1456 
-1471 FKVTTKNADKPAQ
+1471 
-1484 LSGYEG
+1484 
-1490 ELTAGMRYTYDG
+1490 YTYDG
-1502 ATWTAQA
+1502 ASWTAAPQV

>member
-51 LPLPDK
+51 LPRPDK

-123 IGEPQSVKEGE
+123 IGEPQSVEEGG

-175 LTTEVLGEEKTQEIE
+175 LTTEVLGKETTQEIE
-190 YGGSLE
+190 YGGSLK

-316 TFEQTVAVAKAAL
+316 IFEQTVAVAKAAL
-329 SVTVKPESG
+329 SVTVKPENG

-347 ISFDADGFVGED
+347 ISFEADGFVGED

-374 ADAPADGAGLAVGEY
+374 ADAPADDRLAVGEY

-438 DGFAYGEDMDVLSGG
+438 DGFAYGEGMDVLSGG

-466 SLSVGVYTAETQGYA
+466 SLSAGVYTAETQGYA

-509 TQYVYAESAVPSYV
+509 TQYVYAESAAPSYV
-523 VDERGLV
+523 VDESCLV

-540 EPSYVFTKEGEEIS
+540 EPSYVFTKEGEEVS

-654 RGEEDVTA
+654 RAEEDVTA

-671 VKLEEIPFDVG
+671 VKLEEIDFDVD

-693 NAIELGKSITVKE
+693 NEIELGKDITVKE

-750 EGSYQATISQAENK
+750 EGSYQATISQAANK

-769 SFGTYTYTG
+769 PFGTYTYTG
-778 QDQTVEFAS
+778 QEQTVEFAS

-817 VAETENYKG
+817 VVETKNYAG
-826 AEHTVKITVGKATY
+826 AEYTVEITVGKATY

-859 NKTLV
+859 NKTLA

-918 ADGSK
+918 ADGTK
-923 LEADFGIS
+923 LEADFGTS
-931 SFTEFAAALSA
+931 SFTEFAAALSS
-942 KDEKGENFTLVDL
+942 KDEKGESFTLVDL
-955 STLCSAAFVNIDYTT
+955 STLCTAAFVNIDYTT

-979 LTTAENDYYAFAFE
+979 LTKTEDDYYAFAFE

-1041 ADTLSLLNE
+1041 ADTLSLLNG

-1060 VKEGVTLLV
+1060 VKAGVTLLV
-1069 PYSDTDTVGNNNYD
+1069 PYDTGYSENTKDCDVNYEAVGATPFATLTISSGVSLSVNGKLIVNAKIVQRSGVTSTVKGNLYGAMNVCKGASITLAGGSVYESIGFSYGEGTIYTQKEAEVYELFNMVGYKGGTISSGIEGTVFPLNQYGMTSISCKLEIVYGANYYAKAFTAALSNSVKVDADVLFVSDDSSAFLQVMSEKGKIYKWIDESIGAIYFETDGDVQFNNMSVKLGRYALDTAGREIPIPGNFKFIVNSGTVTIPADIRIKLLPGMCLTIKEGAGVEVYGRLYSYGSKDSYSMAMTDGGEPLETWQDGNQSVKAYPLGDMKNVYRKVPTLD
-1083 SKELTASSAPV
+1083 YTASSPAV
-1094 LYRTVTVPQGITIIN
+1094 ISVAGSINVYAGAYFACEVSGVQNGKLHFDSASELTGTIQEDFSHIEKKWGIIN
-1109 SGTITVGAY
+1109 TCIEVYFTTTIKTVGA
-1118 TNIKNA
+1118 
-1124 GYRHQGTITG
+1124 
-1134 GYSQIVLDGILNSTG
+1134 
-1149 TMNVYGNITGNG
+1149 NG
-1161 QVNALAGTV
+1161 EV
-1170 RERFEIL
+1170 FE
-1177 DWRGGTIAG
+1177 
-1186 ATFLAFENS
+1186 
-1195 PAKVNMSVG
+1195 
-1204 DNIIDPQQANEF
+1204 
-1216 PFKQYSLAS
+1216 
-1225 ISATVTINY
+1225 
-1234 GAKLSGIARIY
+1234 
-1245 TSTPDAL
+1245 
-1252 TSIDFVI
+1252 
-1259 VAKEGDNNGLILLKE
+1259 
-1274 GDDVYA
+1274 
-1280 TKKTKED
+1280 
-1287 GRVELLVHG
+1287 
-1296 GAVGGQADLELT
+1296 
-1308 VGYPPLISA
+1308 
-1317 TIHMRSGLVAF
+1317 
-1328 PITGGLDIVLESGD
+1328 
-1342 YESSFG
+1342 
-1348 YKILPGATFMLRN
+1348 
-1361 NANLTL
+1361 
-1367 NDTVKG
+1367 KG
-1373 TTVYT
+1373 K
-1378 EDDIIYADNYDPNNP
+1378 D
-1393 FFEPTNA
+1393 
-1400 TVGKWEYYDPD
+1400 
-1411 QGDGM
+1411 
-1416 FKVGAGCTL
+1416 
-1425 TINGKFG
+1425 
-1432 GSISGESGSNIIVAQ
+1432 
-1447 SAELKTTTY
+1447 
-1456 EGYGEKSGFLSITFT
+1456 
-1471 FKVTTKNADKPAQ
+1471 
-1484 LSGYEG
+1484 
-1490 ELTAGMRYTYDG
+1490 YTYDG

>member
-1 MRKRWLLAAL
+1 MRKRWLLAVL

-51 LPLPDK
+51 LPRPDK

-201 TPEGLVFAGWYVKE
+201 TPEGLIFAGWYVKE

-302 EYKSGNATYAEGEK
+302 EYKSENVTYAEGEK
-316 TFEQTVAVAKAAL
+316 IFEQTVAVAKAAL
-329 SVTVKPESG
+329 SVTVKPENG

-359 AAKYEGRFTAVFTDA
+359 AAKYEGRFTAVFSDA

-389 TVSAQLPG
+389 TVSARLPG

-426 LYGEEPEYTVSS
+426 RYGEEPEYTVTS

-466 SLSVGVYTAETQGYA
+466 SLSAGVYTAETQGYA

-509 TQYVYAESAVPSYV
+509 TQYVYAESAAPSYV
-523 VDERGLV
+523 VDESCLV

-577 IVDGSFIVM
+577 IVDGTFTVM

-593 AEVSQKSGAEWTKSD
+593 AEASQKSGAEWAKSD

-662 NFVFRFAVA
+662 NFVFRFTVA

-682 TVENFTAVYTG
+682 TVENFTAAYTG
-693 NAIELGKSITVKE
+693 SAIELGKGITVKE

-750 EGSYQATISQAENK
+750 EGSYQATITQAENK

-769 SFGTYTYTG
+769 PFGTYTYTG
-778 QDQTVEFAS
+778 QEQAVEFAS

-817 VAETENYKG
+817 VAETENYAG
-826 AEHTVKITVGKATY
+826 AEYTVEITVGKATY

-849 VADDDIVAGM
+849 VAEEDIVAGM
-859 NKTLV
+859 NKTLA
-864 DVALAEGFAWTDDSL
+864 DVALAEGFAWAEDSL

-891 YCGDAKN
+891 YCGDTKN

-955 STLCSAAFVNIDYTT
+955 STLCSAAFENVDYAT

-993 NAGDGEYFAPFKL
+993 NAEGGEYFAPFKL
-1006 KSVKLGDALYTIEDA
+1006 KSVKLGDTLYTIEDA

-1041 ADTLSLLNE
+1041 ADTLSLLNG
-1050 VYSAE
+1050 VYSA

-1069 PYSDTDTVGNNNYD
+1069 PFDANYSTSPKEIIRGTNAKEANAYVTLTVSGDIQINVFGTLMVNAKRTSSGAKTSTVYLYGAMDVQEGATIQIENGATLEAIGYIYGKGNIVAKSGSKVYETFNMYGWKGGTISLNIKNNVFPLNQYT
-1083 SKELTASSAPV
+1083 L
-1094 LYRTVTVPQGITIIN
+1094 N
-1109 SGTITVGAY
+1109 SLIVKTRFEAGSDYQARACITVGKEIFGIFIGKDFFAEASFASVNDTSFIQLTSGY
-1118 TNIKNA
+1118 FEKYVDETTGDVHFDLHGTVAFNNLEVSLSTYSISTEGVQVPIPGHFKINIAEETTTISSDVQLKLLPGAEVSVGA
-1124 GYRHQGTITG
+1124 GAELVVQGSLYSYGEGCAVFDGVSGWTDGALGRGYPHNEFAGSHRVTPTPVYSVNSAAKLNVAGEVEVQDGAVFAAGVYGGTG
-1134 GYSQIVLDGILNSTG
+1134 GIVSVASGAVLSNKIQEDNSTG
-1149 TMNVYGNITGNG
+1149 SATGY
-1161 QVNALAGTV
+1161 
-1170 RERFEIL
+1170 F
-1177 DWRGGTIAG
+1177 G
-1186 ATFLAFENS
+1186 ATL
-1195 PAKVNMSVG
+1195 
-1204 DNIIDPQQANEF
+1204 
-1216 PFKQYSLAS
+1216 
-1225 ISATVTINY
+1225 T
-1234 GAKLSGIARIY
+1234 AKLENVSGA
-1245 TSTPDAL
+1245 
-1252 TSIDFVI
+1252 
-1259 VAKEGDNNGLILLKE
+1259 
-1274 GDDVYA
+1274 
-1280 TKKTKED
+1280 
-1287 GRVELLVHG
+1287 
-1296 GAVGGQADLELT
+1296 Q
-1308 VGYPPLISA
+1308 
-1317 TIHMRSGLVAF
+1317 
-1328 PITGGLDIVLESGD
+1328 DI
-1342 YESSFG
+1342 
-1348 YKILPGATFMLRN
+1348 
-1361 NANLTL
+1361 
-1367 NDTVKG
+1367 
-1373 TTVYT
+1373 
-1378 EDDIIYADNYDPNNP
+1378 
-1393 FFEPTNA
+1393 
-1400 TVGKWEYYDPD
+1400 
-1411 QGDGM
+1411 
-1416 FKVGAGCTL
+1416 
-1425 TINGKFG
+1425 
-1432 GSISGESGSNIIVAQ
+1432 
-1447 SAELKTTTY
+1447 
-1456 EGYGEKSGFLSITFT
+1456 
-1471 FKVTTKNADKPAQ
+1471 
-1484 LSGYEG
+1484 
-1490 ELTAGMRYTYDG
+1490 TAGMTYTYDG

>member
-51 LPLPDK
+51 LPRPDK

-110 YTVTFVDGLTGKP
+110 YTVTFVDGLTGQP

-147 TFTGWDKD
+147 TFAGWDKD

-164 VKALYTVNSYT
+164 VKALYTVDSYT

-201 TPEGLVFAGWYVKE
+201 TPEGLIFAGWYVKE
-215 DGEAVLLTEKYPDG
+215 DEEAVLLTEKYPDG

-238 AAFGI
+238 AAFEI

-302 EYKSGNATYAEGEK
+302 EYKSENVTYAEGEK

-329 SVTVKPESG
+329 SVTVKPENG

-359 AAKYEGRFTAVFTDA
+359 AAKYEGRFTAVFSDA

-404 VTSAKLNVTPK
+404 VTSAKLKVTPK

-466 SLSVGVYTAETQGYA
+466 SLSAGVYTAETQGYA

-496 SKATLTVTVRTDK
+496 SKATLTVTVGTDK
-509 TQYVYAESAVPSYV
+509 TQYVYAESAAPSYV
-523 VDERGLV
+523 VDESGLV

-540 EPSYVFTKEGEEIS
+540 EPSYVFTKEGEEVS

-577 IVDGSFIVM
+577 IVDGSFIVT

-644 FAWSVPAKVL
+644 FAWGVPAKVL

-682 TVENFTAVYTG
+682 TVENFTAAYTG
-693 NAIELGKSITVKE
+693 STIKLGEGITVNN

-859 NKTLV
+859 NKTLA

-918 ADGSK
+918 ADGTK

-931 SFTEFAAALSA
+931 SFTDFAAALSA
-942 KDEKGENFTLVDL
+942 KDEKGESFTLVDL

-1069 PYSDTDTVGNNNYD
+1069 PFDANYSTSPKEIIRGTNAKEANAYVTLTVSGDIQINVFGTLMVNAKRTSSGAKTSTVYLYGAMDVQEGATIQIENGATLEAIGYIYGKGNIVAKSG
-1083 SKELTASSAPV
+1083 SKVYETFNM
-1094 LYRTVTVPQGITIIN
+1094 YGWKGGTISLNIKNEVFPLNQYTLN
-1109 SGTITVGAY
+1109 SLIVKTRFEAGSDYQARACITVGKEIFGIFIGKDFFAEASFASVND
-1118 TNIKNA
+1118 TSFIQLTS
-1124 GYRHQGTITG
+1124 GYFEKYVDETTG
-1134 GYSQIVLDGILNSTG
+1134 DVHFDLH
-1149 TMNVYGNITGNG
+1149 
-1161 QVNALAGTV
+1161 GTV
-1170 RERFEIL
+1170 AFNNLEVSLSTYSISTEGVQVPIPGHFKINIAEETT
-1177 DWRGGTIAG
+1177 TISSDVQLKLLPG
-1186 ATFLAFENS
+1186 AE
-1195 PAKVNMSVG
+1195 VSVG
-1204 DNIIDPQQANEF
+1204 A
-1216 PFKQYSLAS
+1216 
-1225 ISATVTINY
+1225 
-1234 GAKLSGIARIY
+1234 GAKLVVQGSLYSYGEGCAVFDGVSGWTDGALGRGY
-1245 TSTPDAL
+1245 PHNEFAGSHRVTPAPVYSVNSAAKL
-1252 TSIDFVI
+1252 N
-1259 VAKEGDNNGLILLKE
+1259 VAGE
-1274 GDDVYA
+1274 
-1280 TKKTKED
+1280 
-1287 GRVELLVHG
+1287 VEVQD
-1296 GAVGGQADLELT
+1296 GAVFAAGVYGKAGGELSVASGAVLSNKIQEDNSSDGNT
-1308 VGYPPLISA
+1308 GYFGVTLTA
-1317 TIHMRSGLVAF
+1317 K
-1328 PITGGLDIVLESGD
+1328 LESV
-1342 YESSFG
+1342 S
-1348 YKILPGATFMLRN
+1348 GAQDIT
-1361 NANLTL
+1361 A
-1367 NDTVKG
+1367 G
-1373 TTVYT
+1373 TT
-1378 EDDIIYADNYDPNNP
+1378 
-1393 FFEPTNA
+1393 
-1400 TVGKWEYYDPD
+1400 
-1411 QGDGM
+1411 
-1416 FKVGAGCTL
+1416 
-1425 TINGKFG
+1425 
-1432 GSISGESGSNIIVAQ
+1432 
-1447 SAELKTTTY
+1447 
-1456 EGYGEKSGFLSITFT
+1456 
-1471 FKVTTKNADKPAQ
+1471 
-1484 LSGYEG
+1484 
-1490 ELTAGMRYTYDG
+1490 YTYDG
-1502 ATWTAQA
+1502 ASWTAASQV